1 MEIVMSKNKTE
12 NYLLLNQIIKDTYR
26 DFSSFFKIDL
36 ARFSYGLSLS
46 DYQQEAL
53 KYAIASLEMFYEGD
67 GSERLIYKYNDFKKM
82 GYSVPPLK
90 FINRASFWMATGSG
104 KTIVMIKLIEIL
116 HLLQGSGKIG
126 KKPIMLLVPNDKI
139 LSQFKQ
145 RIQDYNQFNPI
156 PIRVSEI
163 REYES
168 NVLDLYPNEINLF
181 LGRSDLLDVE
191 ENVGKKSDAK
201 RLNYKN
207 FLSPKGWYILLD
219 EAHRGDSK
227 DSLRKEYINHLA
239 RGLGSERIAYEGAEK
254 KRGFIFNFSATF
266 SDELDLQTCAFNYNL
281 EKFNEDGYGK
291 NIAILDEKLRFKED
305 ENDEEKINRVIESFI
320 IFGAIKKSK
329 KNLFEKFTSQSSKPL
344 LYHNPLMI
352 SVSDEVNTPK
362 AGIKLYFEALL
373 RVMGT
378 KIEGFEN
385 KKREILQKLKTQK
398 LYFSSQDLSKEFLK
412 ILEEITLD
420 EIRESVFHS
429 KEISTCEACRIKGNV
444 KELVFKSKNADKP
457 FLLLNIGDT
466 KKWEKDYITSLG
478 IELSEDLSQSFFGNI
493 NDEDSPINIMMGS
506 QVFKEGWDSNRVN
519 FINFINIGSSE
530 AKKYVLQTIGR
541 GVRIEPYKNMRKRL
555 MKSHLEYGEKERIRG
570 YESGL
575 ETLFVM
581 ATHHNAIKFIVENIQ
596 VLRTQTP
603 LKGIK
608 KSKTFSPLL
617 IPKYQEIEEK
627 RNYRIADEDFENL
640 KRYIKSFDEDVLIL
654 SEEIRS
660 IDMGYS
666 TIQKIIQEDESIQK
680 TGGKQDKSPKEML
693 QVMDAFFIC
702 KPKGLKE
709 FRELEGEICHFEKFT
724 STLDPRTI
732 EGINKGIEK
741 LLKSDDK
748 EALVRE
754 EKEKFAKGVIDIDTY
769 TQNIQK
775 IENEKISG
783 YTFKID
789 GYGYTFSKELKEH
802 YYLPIIIADS
812 PQNNEISYVIRH
824 WSEKE
829 FLEDLKTYLDKN
841 NHALQ
846 NYNWSF
852 SRIVENIDEIFIP
865 YLDSTTQTERMFF
878 PDFIFWLQD
887 KESGRYKIVFVDPK
901 GLEYEAGARD
911 KAIGFEEIFRKKSFE
926 YGGHKVEVGLVFYNK
941 GNKNRPKLEEYI
953 KGSISEI
960 FG

>member
-1 MEIVMSKNKTE
+1 MIMSQKNIE
-12 NYLLLNQIIKDTYR
+12 NRLLLNGIIKENFR
-26 DFSSFFKIDL
+26 DFSSFSGID
-36 ARFSYGLSLS
+36 FSSFSFGLNLT

-53 KYAIASLEMFYEGD
+53 KYAIASLKLYYENT
-67 GSERLIYKYNDFKKM
+67 GSEKLIYKYNQNLSSKNWLRE
-82 GYSVPPLK
+82 YQ
-90 FINRASFWMATGSG
+90 INRASFWMATGSG

-116 HLLQGSGKIG
+116 HLLQESRKIG

-139 LSQFKQ
+139 LNQFKQ
-145 RIQDYNQFNPI
+145 RIQDYNQFNST
-156 PIRVSEI
+156 PIRVFEL

-207 FLSPKGWYILLD
+207 FLSSNGWYILLD

-227 DSLRKEYINHLA
+227 DSIRKEYINQLA
-239 RGLGSERIAYEGAEK
+239 RGLRSERIEYDEVEK

-281 EKFNEDGYGK
+281 EKFNNDGYGK
-291 NIAILDEKLRFKED
+291 NIAILDEKLRFKEN

-320 IFGAIKKSK
+320 IFGTIKKSK
-329 KNLFEKFTSQSSKPL
+329 KILFEKYSFQSSKPL

-378 KIEGFEN
+378 KVENFESI
-385 KKREILQKLKTQK
+385 KSQMLEKLKSQK

-429 KEISTCEACRIKGNV
+429 KEISTCEAYRIKGNA

-466 KKWEKDYITSLG
+466 KKWEKDYIASLG

-493 NDEDSPINIMMGS
+493 NDENSPINIMMGS

-519 FINFINIGSSE
+519 FINFINIGSAE

-555 MKSHLEYGEKERIRG
+555 TKSNLEYGEKEKIKG
-570 YESGL
+570 WESGL

-581 ATHHNAIKFIVENIQ
+581 ATHHGAIKAIVERIQ
-596 VLRTQTP
+596 DLRTQTP
-603 LKGIK
+603 LKGIQ

-617 IPKYQEIEEK
+617 VPKYQEVDGNRSYKISAK
-627 RNYRIADEDFENL
+627 DFEEL
-640 KRYIKSFDEDVLIL
+640 KGFLQSFDEDVLLL
-654 SEEIRS
+654 SEEVKS
-660 IDMGYS
+660 VDMGYS
-666 TIQKIIQEDESIQK
+666 TIQKVLQEDESIQK
-680 TGGKQDKSPKEML
+680 TGAKQNKNPKEML
-693 QVMDAFFIC
+693 QIIDTFFIC
-702 KPKGLKE
+702 KQKNLKE
-709 FRELEGEICHFEKFT
+709 FRELEDEICHFEKFT

-732 EGINKGIEK
+732 EAINKGIEK
-741 LLKSDDK
+741 LLKSGDK
-748 EALVRE
+748 EALIRE
-754 EKEKFAKGVIDIDTY
+754 EKEKLAKGVIDIDVY

-775 IENEKISG
+775 IESEKISG
-783 YTFKID
+783 DDFKID
-789 GYGYTFSKELKEH
+789 EYGYTFSKELKEH

-812 PQNNEISYVIRH
+812 LQDNEISYVIRH

-829 FLEDLKTYLDKN
+829 FLEDLKNYLRDE
-841 NHALQ
+841 NHALKK
-846 NYNWSF
+846 YNWSF
-852 SRIVENIDEIFIP
+852 SRVVENIDEIYIP
-865 YLDSTTQTERMFF
+865 YLDNKTQTERMFF
-878 PDFIFWLQD
+878 PDFIFWLQE
-887 KESGRYKIVFVDPK
+887 KESKKYKIIFVDPK
-901 GLEYEAGARD
+901 GLEHESGARD
-911 KAIGFEEIFRKKSFE
+911 KAMGFQDIFKDKKFE
-926 YGGHKVEVGLVFYNK
+926 YMGSEVEVELVFYNK
-941 GNKNRPKLEEYI
+941 GDKNKPNLEEYI
-953 KGSISEI
+953 KGNISEI

>member
-1 MEIVMSKNKTE
+1 MSQKSIE
-12 NYLLLNQIIKDTYR
+12 NRLLLNSIIKENFR
-26 DFSSFFKIDL
+26 DFSSFSGID
-36 ARFSYGLSLS
+36 FSSFSFGLNLT

-53 KYAIASLEMFYEGD
+53 KYAIASLKLYYENT
-67 GSERLIYKYNDFKKM
+67 GSEKLIYKYNQNLSSKNWLRE
-82 GYSVPPLK
+82 YQ
-90 FINRASFWMATGSG
+90 INRASFWMATGSG

-116 HLLQGSGKIG
+116 HLLQESGKIE

-145 RIQDYNQFNPI
+145 RIQDYNQYHSTTMGI
-156 PIRVSEI
+156 SEP

-168 NVLDLYPNEINLF
+168 NILDLYPNEINVF

-207 FLSPKGWYILLD
+207 FLSPNGWYILLD

-227 DSLRKEYINHLA
+227 DSVRKEYINQLA
-239 RGLGSERIAYEGAEK
+239 RGLGSERIECEDDEK

-329 KNLFEKFTSQSSKPL
+329 KILFEKYTLQSSKSL

-385 KKREILQKLKTQK
+385 IKRETLQKLKAQK

-420 EIRESVFHS
+420 EIREGVFHS
-429 KEISTCEACRIKGNV
+429 KEISTCEAYRIKGNA

-466 KKWEKDYITSLG
+466 KKWEKDYIASLG

-493 NDEDSPINIMMGS
+493 NDENSPINIMMGS

-519 FINFINIGSSE
+519 FINFINIGSAE

-555 MKSHLEYGEKERIRG
+555 TKSNLEYGEKEKIKG
-570 YESGL
+570 WESGL

-581 ATHHNAIKFIVENIQ
+581 ATHHGAIKAIVERIQ
-596 VLRTQTP
+596 DLRTQTP
-603 LKGIK
+603 LKGIQ

-617 IPKYQEIEEK
+617 VPKYQEVDGNRSYKISAK
-627 RNYRIADEDFENL
+627 DFEEL
-640 KRYIKSFDEDVLIL
+640 KGFLQSFDEDVLLL
-654 SEEIRS
+654 SEEVKS
-660 IDMGYS
+660 VDMGYS
-666 TIQKIIQEDESIQK
+666 TIQKVLQEDESIQK
-680 TGGKQDKSPKEML
+680 TGGKQDKSAEEL
-693 QVMDAFFIC
+693 FRAIDTFFVC
-702 KPKGLKE
+702 KQKDLKE
-709 FRELEGEICHFEKFT
+709 FRELEDEICHFEKFT

-741 LLKSDDK
+741 LLRSGNKDVLI
-748 EALVRE
+748 EQ
-754 EKEKFAKGVIDIDTY
+754 EKEKLKNNVIDIDTY
-769 TQNIQK
+769 TQNIRE
-775 IENEKISG
+775 IENENFDDK
-783 YTFKID
+783 FKNEE
-789 GYGYTFSKELKEH
+789 YGYTFSKELKEH

-829 FLEDLKTYLDKN
+829 FLEDLKNYLRDD
-841 NHALQ
+841 NHALKK
-846 NYNWSF
+846 YNWSF
-852 SRIVENIDEIFIP
+852 SRIVENVDEIFIP

-887 KESGRYKIVFVDPK
+887 KESRRYKILFVDPK
-901 GLEYEAGARD
+901 GLEHESGARD
-911 KAIGFEEIFRKKSFE
+911 KAMGFEEIFRRREFE
-926 YGGHKVEVGLVFYNK
+926 YRGQKVGVELVFYNK
-941 GNKNRPKLEEYI
+941 GSKDKPKLEEYI
-953 KGSISEI
+953 KGSMREI

>member
-1 MEIVMSKNKTE
+1 MTMAKNIH
-12 NYLLLNQIIKDTYR
+12 NYLLLNCIIKESFR
-26 DFSSFFKIDL
+26 EFPSFSEIDFLS
-36 ARFSYGLSLS
+36 FSYGLNLT

-53 KYAIASLEMFYEGD
+53 KYAIASLKLYYENNGN
-67 GSERLIYKYNDFKKM
+67 EKLIHKYNQYLSSKNGLKKDQ
-82 GYSVPPLK
+82 V
-90 FINRASFWMATGSG
+90 NRASFWMATGSG

-116 HLLQGSGKIG
+116 YLLQKSGKIE

-139 LSQFKQ
+139 LNQFKQ
-145 RIQDYNQFNPI
+145 RIQDYNQFNPT
-156 PIRVSEI
+156 PIRVFEL

-168 NVLDLYPNEINLF
+168 NVLEFCDDMNIF
-181 LGRSDLLDVE
+181 IGRSDLLDVE

-207 FLSPKGWYILLD
+207 LLSKCGWYILLD

-227 DSLRKEYINHLA
+227 DSARKEYINQLA
-239 RGLGSERIAYEGAEK
+239 RGMESERIEYEGEEK

-281 EKFNEDGYGK
+281 EKFNIDGYGK

-305 ENDEEKINRVIESFI
+305 EEDEEKINRVIESFI

-329 KNLFEKFTSQSSKPL
+329 KILFEKYTSQSSKPL

-362 AGIKLYFEALL
+362 AGIKLYFDAIL
-373 RVMGT
+373 RVMGSR
-378 KIEGFEN
+378 IENFEII
-385 KKREILQKLKTQK
+385 KKQIFEKLGSQK
-398 LYFSSQDLSKEFLK
+398 LYFSSIGLSLEFLE
-412 ILEEITLD
+412 ILRKITLD
-420 EIRESVFHS
+420 EVRESVFHS
-429 KEISTCEACRIKGNV
+429 KEVSTCEACRIKGNA

-478 IELSEDLSQSFFGNI
+478 IELIEDLSQSFFGNI

-519 FINFINIGSSE
+519 FINFINIGSVE

-541 GVRIEPYKNMRKRL
+541 GVRIEPFKNIRKRL
-555 MKSHLEYGEKERIRG
+555 KASEIEYEIKERVSG

-581 ATHHNAIKFIVENIQ
+581 ATHSNAIKLIVEKIQ
-596 VLRTQTP
+596 DLRTQAP
-603 LKGIK
+603 LKGIQK
-608 KSKTFSPLL
+608 TKTFSPLL
-617 IPKYQEIEEK
+617 VPKYQEIERK
-627 RNYRIADEDFENL
+627 KLYKIAEEDFKNL
-640 KRYIKSFDEDVLIL
+640 KEYIKSFDEDVLL
-654 SEEIRS
+654 LNEEIGS
-660 IDMGYS
+660 ADMGYS

-693 QVMDAFFIC
+693 QVIDIFFVC
-702 KPKGLKE
+702 KQKGLKE
-709 FRELEGEICHFEKFT
+709 FRELEEEICHFERFA

-741 LLKSDDK
+741 LLKSGNK
-748 EALVRE
+748 EILIE
-754 EKEKFAKGVIDIDTY
+754 QEKEKLKNNVIDIDTY
-769 TQNIQK
+769 TQNIRE
-775 IENEKISG
+775 IENENFDDK
-783 YTFKID
+783 FKNEE
-789 GYGYTFSKELKEH
+789 YRYTFSKELKEH

-824 WSEKE
+824 ESEKR
-829 FLEDLKTYLDKN
+829 FLEDLKNYLRDD
-841 NHALQ
+841 NHALKK
-846 NYNWSF
+846 YNWSF
-852 SRIVENIDEIFIP
+852 SRIVENIDEIYIP

-887 KESGRYKIVFVDPK
+887 KENKRYKIIFVDPK
-901 GLEYEAGARD
+901 GLEHEAGARD
-911 KAIGFEEIFRKKSFE
+911 KAMGFQDIFKDKNFE
-926 YGGHKVEVGLVFYNK
+926 YAGQRVSVELVFYNK
-941 GNKNRPKLEEYI
+941 GNKNKPKLEEYI
-953 KGSISEI
+953 KGSVSEI

>member
-1 MEIVMSKNKTE
+1 MIMSQKNIE
-12 NYLLLNQIIKDTYR
+12 NRLLLNGIIKENFR
-26 DFSSFFKIDL
+26 DFSSFSGID
-36 ARFSYGLSLS
+36 FSSFSFGLNLT

-53 KYAIASLEMFYEGD
+53 KYAIASLKLYYKNIGNEK
-67 GSERLIYKYNDFKKM
+67 LIYKYNRDLPSENWL
-82 GYSVPPLK
+82 GEHQ
-90 FINRASFWMATGSG
+90 INRASFWMATGSG

-116 HLLQGSGKIG
+116 HLLQESRKIG

-139 LSQFKQ
+139 LNQFKQ
-145 RIQDYNQFNPI
+145 RIQDYNQFNST
-156 PIRVSEI
+156 PIRVFEL

-207 FLSPKGWYILLD
+207 FLSSNGWYILLD

-227 DSLRKEYINHLA
+227 DSIRKEYINQLA
-239 RGLGSERIAYEGAEK
+239 RGLRSERIEYDEVEK

-281 EKFNEDGYGK
+281 EKFNNDGYGK
-291 NIAILDEKLRFKED
+291 NIAILDEKLRFKEN

-320 IFGAIKKSK
+320 IFGTIKKSK
-329 KNLFEKFTSQSSKPL
+329 KILFEKYSFQSSKPL

-378 KIEGFEN
+378 KVENFESI
-385 KKREILQKLKTQK
+385 KSQMLEKLKSQK
-398 LYFSSQDLSKEFLK
+398 TYFSSENLSSEFLE
-412 ILEEITLD
+412 ILRQITLD

-429 KEISTCEACRIKGNV
+429 REISTCEACRIKGNA

-466 KKWEKDYITSLG
+466 KKWEKDYIASLG

-493 NDEDSPINIMMGS
+493 NDENSPINIMMGS

-519 FINFINIGSSE
+519 FINFINIGSAE

-555 MKSHLEYGEKERIRG
+555 TKSNLEYGEKEKIKG
-570 YESGL
+570 WESGL

-581 ATHHNAIKFIVENIQ
+581 ATHHGAIKAIVERIQ
-596 VLRTQTP
+596 DLRTQTP
-603 LKGIK
+603 LKGIQ

-617 IPKYQEIEEK
+617 VPKYQEVDGNRSYKISAK
-627 RNYRIADEDFENL
+627 DFEEL
-640 KRYIKSFDEDVLIL
+640 KGFLQSFDEDVLLL
-654 SEEIRS
+654 SEEVKS
-660 IDMGYS
+660 VDMGYS
-666 TIQKIIQEDESIQK
+666 TIQKVLQEDESIQK
-680 TGGKQDKSPKEML
+680 TGGKQDKSAEEL
-693 QVMDAFFIC
+693 FRAIDTFFVC
-702 KPKGLKE
+702 KQKDLKE
-709 FRELEGEICHFEKFT
+709 FRELEDEICHFEKFT

-741 LLKSDDK
+741 LLRSGNKDVLI
-748 EALVRE
+748 EQ
-754 EKEKFAKGVIDIDTY
+754 EKEKLKNNVIDIDTY
-769 TQNIQK
+769 TQNIRE
-775 IENEKISG
+775 IENENFDDK
-783 YTFKID
+783 FKNEE
-789 GYGYTFSKELKEH
+789 YGYTFSKELKEH

-829 FLEDLKTYLDKN
+829 FLEDLKNYLRDD
-841 NHALQ
+841 NHALKK
-846 NYNWSF
+846 YNWSF
-852 SRIVENIDEIFIP
+852 SRIVENVDEIFIP

-887 KESGRYKIVFVDPK
+887 KESRRYKILFVDPK
-901 GLEYEAGARD
+901 GLEHESGARD
-911 KAIGFEEIFRKKSFE
+911 KAMGFEEIFRRREFE
-926 YGGHKVEVGLVFYNK
+926 YRGQKVGVELVFYNK
-941 GNKNRPKLEEYI
+941 GSKDKPKLEEYI
-953 KGSISEI
+953 KGSMREI

>member
-1 MEIVMSKNKTE
+1 MIMSQKNIE
-12 NYLLLNQIIKDTYR
+12 NRLLLNGIIKENFR
-26 DFSSFFKIDL
+26 DFSSFSGID
-36 ARFSYGLSLS
+36 FSSFSFGLNLT

-53 KYAIASLEMFYEGD
+53 KYAIASLKLYYENTGN
-67 GSERLIYKYNDFKKM
+67 EKLIYKYNRDLPSENWL
-82 GYSVPPLK
+82 GEHQ
-90 FINRASFWMATGSG
+90 INRASFWMATGSG

-116 HLLQGSGKIG
+116 HLLQESRKIG

-139 LSQFKQ
+139 LNQFKQ
-145 RIQDYNQFNPI
+145 RIQDYNQFNST
-156 PIRVSEI
+156 PIRVFEL

-207 FLSPKGWYILLD
+207 FLSSNGWYILLD

-227 DSLRKEYINHLA
+227 DSIRKEYINQLA
-239 RGLGSERIAYEGAEK
+239 RGLRSERIEYDEVEK

-281 EKFNEDGYGK
+281 EKFNNDGYGK
-291 NIAILDEKLRFKED
+291 NIAILDEKLRFKEN

-320 IFGAIKKSK
+320 IFGTIKKSK
-329 KNLFEKFTSQSSKPL
+329 KILFEKYSFQSSKPL

-378 KIEGFEN
+378 KVENFESI
-385 KKREILQKLKTQK
+385 KSQMLEKLKSQK
-398 LYFSSQDLSKEFLK
+398 TYFSSENLSSEFLE
-412 ILEEITLD
+412 ILRQITLD

-429 KEISTCEACRIKGNV
+429 REISTCEACRIKGNA

-466 KKWEKDYITSLG
+466 KKWEKDYIASLG

-493 NDEDSPINIMMGS
+493 NDENSPINIMMGS

-519 FINFINIGSSE
+519 FINFINIGSAE

-555 MKSHLEYGEKERIRG
+555 TKSNLEYGEKEKIKG
-570 YESGL
+570 WESGL

-581 ATHHNAIKFIVENIQ
+581 ATHHGAIKAIVERIQ
-596 VLRTQTP
+596 DLRTQTP
-603 LKGIK
+603 LKGIQ

-617 IPKYQEIEEK
+617 VPKYQEVDGNRSYKISAK
-627 RNYRIADEDFENL
+627 DFEEL
-640 KRYIKSFDEDVLIL
+640 KGFLQSFDEDVLLL
-654 SEEIRS
+654 SEEVKS
-660 IDMGYS
+660 VDMGYS
-666 TIQKIIQEDESIQK
+666 TIQKVLQEDESIQK
-680 TGGKQDKSPKEML
+680 TGGKQDKSAEEL
-693 QVMDAFFIC
+693 FRAIDTFFVC
-702 KPKGLKE
+702 KQKDLKE
-709 FRELEGEICHFEKFT
+709 FRELEDEICHFEKFT

-741 LLKSDDK
+741 LLRSGNKDVLI
-748 EALVRE
+748 EQ
-754 EKEKFAKGVIDIDTY
+754 EKEKLKNNVIDIDTY
-769 TQNIQK
+769 TQNIRE
-775 IENEKISG
+775 IENENFDDK
-783 YTFKID
+783 FKNEE
-789 GYGYTFSKELKEH
+789 YGYTFSKELKEH

-829 FLEDLKTYLDKN
+829 FLEDLKNYLRDD
-841 NHALQ
+841 NHALKK
-846 NYNWSF
+846 YNWSF
-852 SRIVENIDEIFIP
+852 SRIVENVDEIFIP

-887 KESGRYKIVFVDPK
+887 KESRRYKILFVDPK
-901 GLEYEAGARD
+901 GLEHESGARD
-911 KAIGFEEIFRKKSFE
+911 KAMGFEEIFRRREFE
-926 YGGHKVEVGLVFYNK
+926 YRGQKVGVELVFYNK
-941 GNKNRPKLEEYI
+941 GSKDKPKLEEYI
-953 KGSISEI
+953 KGSMREI

>member
-1 MEIVMSKNKTE
+1 MIMSQKNIE
-12 NYLLLNQIIKDTYR
+12 NQLLLNCIIKESFGNFSSFSEI
-26 DFSSFFKIDL
+26 DFSSFSF
-36 ARFSYGLSLS
+36 GLNLT

-53 KYAIASLEMFYEGD
+53 KYAIASLKLYYENT
-67 GSERLIYKYNDFKKM
+67 GSEKLIYKYNQNLSSKNWLRE
-82 GYSVPPLK
+82 YQ
-90 FINRASFWMATGSG
+90 INRASFWMATGSG

-116 HLLQGSGKIG
+116 HLLQESGKIE

-139 LSQFKQ
+139 LNQFKQ
-145 RIQDYNQFNPI
+145 RIQDYNQYHSTTMRI
-156 PIRVSEI
+156 SEL

-168 NVLDLYPNEINLF
+168 NILDLYPNEINLF
-181 LGRSDLLDVE
+181 LGRSNLLDVE

-201 RLNYKN
+201 RLNYRN
-207 FLSPKGWYILLD
+207 FLHPNGWYILLD
-219 EAHRGDSK
+219 EAHRGDGYSIH
-227 DSLRKEYINHLA
+227 KEYINQLA
-239 RGLGSERIAYEGAEK
+239 RGLGSERIEYEDDEK

-266 SDELDLQTCAFNYNL
+266 SDKLDLQTCAFNYNL

-291 NIAILDEKLRFKED
+291 NIAILDEKLRFKEN
-305 ENDEEKINRVIESFI
+305 ENNEEKINRVIESFI

-329 KNLFEKFTSQSSKPL
+329 KILFEKYSFQSSKPL

-378 KIEGFEN
+378 KVENFESI
-385 KKREILQKLKTQK
+385 KSQMLQKLKSQK
-398 LYFSSQDLSKEFLK
+398 TYFSSENLSSEFLE
-412 ILEEITLD
+412 ILRQITLD

-429 KEISTCEACRIKGNV
+429 REISTCEACRIKGNA

-466 KKWEKDYITSLG
+466 KKWEKDYIASLG
-478 IELSEDLSQSFFGNI
+478 IELSEDLSQSFFENI
-493 NDEDSPINIMMGS
+493 NDKDSPINIMMGS

-519 FINFINIGSSE
+519 FINFINIGSAE

-555 MKSHLEYGEKERIRG
+555 TKSNLEYGEKEKIKG
-570 YESGL
+570 WESGL

-581 ATHHNAIKFIVENIQ
+581 ATHHGAIKAIVERIQ
-596 VLRTQTP
+596 DLRTQTP
-603 LKGIK
+603 LKGIQ

-617 IPKYQEIEEK
+617 VPKYQEVDGNRSYKISAK
-627 RNYRIADEDFENL
+627 DFEEL
-640 KRYIKSFDEDVLIL
+640 KGFLQSFDEDVLLL
-654 SEEIRS
+654 SEEVKS
-660 IDMGYS
+660 VDMGYS
-666 TIQKIIQEDESIQK
+666 TIQKVLQEDESIQK
-680 TGGKQDKSPKEML
+680 TGGKQDKSAEEL
-693 QVMDAFFIC
+693 FRAIDTFFVC
-702 KPKGLKE
+702 KQKDLKE
-709 FRELEGEICHFEKFT
+709 FRELEDEICHFEKFT

-741 LLKSDDK
+741 LLRSGNKDVLI
-748 EALVRE
+748 EQ
-754 EKEKFAKGVIDIDTY
+754 EKEKLKNNVIDIDTY
-769 TQNIQK
+769 TQNIRE
-775 IENEKISG
+775 IENENFDDK
-783 YTFKID
+783 FKNEE
-789 GYGYTFSKELKEH
+789 YGYTFSKELKEH

-829 FLEDLKTYLDKN
+829 FLEDLKNYLRDD
-841 NHALQ
+841 NHALKK
-846 NYNWSF
+846 YNWSF
-852 SRIVENIDEIFIP
+852 SRIVENVDEIFIP

-887 KESGRYKIVFVDPK
+887 KESRRYKILFVDPK
-901 GLEYEAGARD
+901 GLEHESGARD
-911 KAIGFEEIFRKKSFE
+911 KAMGFEEIFRRREFE
-926 YGGHKVEVGLVFYNK
+926 YRGQKVGVELVFYNK
-941 GNKNRPKLEEYI
+941 GSKDKPKLEEYI
-953 KGSISEI
+953 KGSMREI

>member
-1 MEIVMSKNKTE
+1 MIMSQKNIE
-12 NYLLLNQIIKDTYR
+12 NRLLLNSIIKENFR
-26 DFSSFFKIDL
+26 DFSSFSGID
-36 ARFSYGLSLS
+36 FSSFSFGLNLT

-53 KYAIASLEMFYEGD
+53 KYAIASLKLYYENT
-67 GSERLIYKYNDFKKM
+67 GSEKLIYKYNQNLSSKNWLRE
-82 GYSVPPLK
+82 YQ
-90 FINRASFWMATGSG
+90 INRASFWMATGSG

-116 HLLQGSGKIG
+116 HLLQESGKIE

-145 RIQDYNQFNPI
+145 RIQDYNQYHSTTMRI
-156 PIRVSEI
+156 SEP

-168 NVLDLYPNEINLF
+168 NILDLYPNEINVF

-207 FLSPKGWYILLD
+207 FLSPNGWYILLD

-227 DSLRKEYINHLA
+227 DSVRKEYINQLA
-239 RGLGSERIAYEGAEK
+239 RGLGSERIECEDDEK

-329 KNLFEKFTSQSSKPL
+329 KILFEKYTLQSSKSL

-385 KKREILQKLKTQK
+385 IKRETLQKLKAQK

-420 EIRESVFHS
+420 EIREGVFHS
-429 KEISTCEACRIKGNV
+429 KEISTCEAYRIKGNA

-466 KKWEKDYITSLG
+466 KKWEKDYIASLG

-493 NDEDSPINIMMGS
+493 NDENSPINIMMGS

-519 FINFINIGSSE
+519 FINFINIGSAE

-555 MKSHLEYGEKERIRG
+555 TKSNLEYGEKEKIKG
-570 YESGL
+570 WESGL

-581 ATHHNAIKFIVENIQ
+581 ATHHGAIKAIVERIQ
-596 VLRTQTP
+596 DLRTQTP
-603 LKGIK
+603 LKGIQ

-617 IPKYQEIEEK
+617 VPKYQEVDGNRSYKISAK
-627 RNYRIADEDFENL
+627 DFEEL
-640 KRYIKSFDEDVLIL
+640 KGFLQSFDEDVLLL
-654 SEEIRS
+654 SEEVKS
-660 IDMGYS
+660 VDMGYS
-666 TIQKIIQEDESIQK
+666 TIQKVLQEDESIQK
-680 TGGKQDKSPKEML
+680 TGGKQDKSAEEL
-693 QVMDAFFIC
+693 FRAIDTFFVC
-702 KPKGLKE
+702 KQKDLKE
-709 FRELEGEICHFEKFT
+709 FRELEDEICHFEKFT

-741 LLKSDDK
+741 LLRSGNKDVLI
-748 EALVRE
+748 EQ
-754 EKEKFAKGVIDIDTY
+754 EKEKLKNNVIDIDTY
-769 TQNIQK
+769 TQNIRE
-775 IENEKISG
+775 IENENFDDK
-783 YTFKID
+783 FKNEE
-789 GYGYTFSKELKEH
+789 YGYTFSKELKEH

-829 FLEDLKTYLDKN
+829 FLEDLKNYLRDD
-841 NHALQ
+841 NHALKK
-846 NYNWSF
+846 YNWSF
-852 SRIVENIDEIFIP
+852 SRIVENVDEIFIP

-887 KESGRYKIVFVDPK
+887 KESRRYKILFVDPK
-901 GLEYEAGARD
+901 GLEHESGARD
-911 KAIGFEEIFRKKSFE
+911 KAMGFEEIFRRREFE
-926 YGGHKVEVGLVFYNK
+926 YRGQKVGVELVFYNK
-941 GNKNRPKLEEYI
+941 GSKDKPKLEEYI
-953 KGSISEI
+953 KGSMREI

>member
-1 MEIVMSKNKTE
+1 MSQKSIE
-12 NYLLLNQIIKDTYR
+12 NRLLLNSIIKENFR
-26 DFSSFFKIDL
+26 DFSSFSGID
-36 ARFSYGLSLS
+36 FSSFSFGLNLT

-53 KYAIASLEMFYEGD
+53 KYAIASLKLYYENT
-67 GSERLIYKYNDFKKM
+67 GSEKLIYKYNQNLSSKNWLRE
-82 GYSVPPLK
+82 YQ
-90 FINRASFWMATGSG
+90 INRASFWMATGSG

-116 HLLQGSGKIG
+116 HLLQESGKIE

-145 RIQDYNQFNPI
+145 RIQDYNQYHSTTMRI
-156 PIRVSEI
+156 SEP

-168 NVLDLYPNEINLF
+168 NILDLYPNEINVF

-207 FLSPKGWYILLD
+207 FLSPNGWYILLD

-227 DSLRKEYINHLA
+227 DSVRKEYINQLA
-239 RGLGSERIAYEGAEK
+239 RGLGSERIECEDDEK

-329 KNLFEKFTSQSSKPL
+329 KILFEKYTLQSSKSL

-385 KKREILQKLKTQK
+385 IKRETLQKLKAQK

-420 EIRESVFHS
+420 EIREGVFHS
-429 KEISTCEACRIKGNV
+429 KEISTCEAYRIKGNA

-466 KKWEKDYITSLG
+466 KKWEKDYIASLG

-493 NDEDSPINIMMGS
+493 NDENSPINIMMGS

-519 FINFINIGSSE
+519 FINFINIGSAE

-555 MKSHLEYGEKERIRG
+555 TKSNLEYGEKEKIKG
-570 YESGL
+570 WESGL

-581 ATHHNAIKFIVENIQ
+581 ATHHGAIKAIVERIQ
-596 VLRTQTP
+596 DLRTQTP
-603 LKGIK
+603 LKGIQ

-617 IPKYQEIEEK
+617 VPKYQEVDGNRSYKISAK
-627 RNYRIADEDFENL
+627 DFEEL
-640 KRYIKSFDEDVLIL
+640 KGFLQSFDEDVLLL
-654 SEEIRS
+654 SEEVKS
-660 IDMGYS
+660 VDMGYS
-666 TIQKIIQEDESIQK
+666 TIQKVLQEDESIQK
-680 TGGKQDKSPKEML
+680 TGGKQDKSAEEL
-693 QVMDAFFIC
+693 FRAIDTFFVC
-702 KPKGLKE
+702 KQKDLKE
-709 FRELEGEICHFEKFT
+709 FRELEDEICHFEKFT

-741 LLKSDDK
+741 LLRSGNKDVLI
-748 EALVRE
+748 EQ
-754 EKEKFAKGVIDIDTY
+754 EKEKLKNNVIDIDTY
-769 TQNIQK
+769 TQNIRE
-775 IENEKISG
+775 IENENFDDK
-783 YTFKID
+783 FKNEE
-789 GYGYTFSKELKEH
+789 YGYTFSKELKEH

-829 FLEDLKTYLDKN
+829 FLEDLKNYLRDD
-841 NHALQ
+841 NHALKK
-846 NYNWSF
+846 YNWSF
-852 SRIVENIDEIFIP
+852 SRIVENVDEIFIP

-887 KESGRYKIVFVDPK
+887 KESRRYKILFVDPK
-901 GLEYEAGARD
+901 GLEHESGARD
-911 KAIGFEEIFRKKSFE
+911 KAMGFEEIFRRREFE
-926 YGGHKVEVGLVFYNK
+926 YRGQKVGVELVFYNK
-941 GNKNRPKLEEYI
+941 GSKDKPKLEEYI
-953 KGSISEI
+953 KGSMREI

>member
-1 MEIVMSKNKTE
+1 MIMSQKNIE
-12 NYLLLNQIIKDTYR
+12 NRLLLNGIIKENFR
-26 DFSSFFKIDL
+26 DFSSFSGID
-36 ARFSYGLSLS
+36 FSSFSFGLNLT

-53 KYAIASLEMFYEGD
+53 KYAIASLKLYYENT
-67 GSERLIYKYNDFKKM
+67 GSEKLIYKYNQNLSSKNWLRE
-82 GYSVPPLK
+82 YQ
-90 FINRASFWMATGSG
+90 INRASFWMATGSG

-116 HLLQGSGKIG
+116 HLLQESRKIG

-139 LSQFKQ
+139 LNQFKQ
-145 RIQDYNQFNPI
+145 RIQDYNQFNST
-156 PIRVSEI
+156 PIRVFEL

-207 FLSPKGWYILLD
+207 FLSSNGWYILLD

-227 DSLRKEYINHLA
+227 DSIRKEYINQLA
-239 RGLGSERIAYEGAEK
+239 RGLRSERIEYDEVEK

-281 EKFNEDGYGK
+281 EKFNNDGYGK
-291 NIAILDEKLRFKED
+291 NIAILDEKLRFKEN

-320 IFGAIKKSK
+320 IFGTIKKSK
-329 KNLFEKFTSQSSKPL
+329 KILFEKYSFQSSKPL

-378 KIEGFEN
+378 KVENFESI
-385 KKREILQKLKTQK
+385 KSQMLEKLKSQK
-398 LYFSSQDLSKEFLK
+398 TYFSSENLSSEFLE
-412 ILEEITLD
+412 ILRQITLD

-429 KEISTCEACRIKGNV
+429 REISTCEACRIKGNA

-466 KKWEKDYITSLG
+466 KKWEKDYIASLG
-478 IELSEDLSQSFFGNI
+478 IELSEDLSQSFFENI
-493 NDEDSPINIMMGS
+493 NDKDSPINIMMGS

-519 FINFINIGSSE
+519 FINFINIGSAE

-555 MKSHLEYGEKERIRG
+555 TKSNLEYGEKEKIKG
-570 YESGL
+570 WESGL

-581 ATHHNAIKFIVENIQ
+581 ATHHGAIKAIVERIQ
-596 VLRTQTP
+596 DLRTQTP
-603 LKGIK
+603 LKGIQ

-617 IPKYQEIEEK
+617 VPKYQEVDGNRSYKISAK
-627 RNYRIADEDFENL
+627 DFEEL
-640 KRYIKSFDEDVLIL
+640 KGFLQSFDEDVLLL
-654 SEEIRS
+654 SEEVKS
-660 IDMGYS
+660 VDMGYS
-666 TIQKIIQEDESIQK
+666 TIQKVLQEDESIQK
-680 TGGKQDKSPKEML
+680 TGGKQDKSAEEL
-693 QVMDAFFIC
+693 FRAIDTFFVC
-702 KPKGLKE
+702 KQKDLKE
-709 FRELEGEICHFEKFT
+709 FRELEDEICHFEKFT

-741 LLKSDDK
+741 LLRSGNKDVLI
-748 EALVRE
+748 EQ
-754 EKEKFAKGVIDIDTY
+754 EKEKLKNNVIDIDTY
-769 TQNIQK
+769 TQNIRE
-775 IENEKISG
+775 IENENFDDK
-783 YTFKID
+783 FKNEE
-789 GYGYTFSKELKEH
+789 YGYTFSKELKEH

-829 FLEDLKTYLDKN
+829 FLEDLKNYLRDD
-841 NHALQ
+841 NHALKK
-846 NYNWSF
+846 YNWSF
-852 SRIVENIDEIFIP
+852 SRIVENVDEIFIP

-887 KESGRYKIVFVDPK
+887 KESRRYKILFVDPK
-901 GLEYEAGARD
+901 GLEHESGARD
-911 KAIGFEEIFRKKSFE
+911 KAMGFEEIFRRREFE
-926 YGGHKVEVGLVFYNK
+926 YRGQKVGVELVFYNK
-941 GNKNRPKLEEYI
+941 GSKDKPKLEEYI
-953 KGSISEI
+953 KGSMREI

>member
-1 MEIVMSKNKTE
+1 MIMSQKNIE
-12 NYLLLNQIIKDTYR
+12 NRLLLNGIIKENFR
-26 DFSSFFKIDL
+26 DFSSFSGID
-36 ARFSYGLSLS
+36 FSSFSFGLNLT

-53 KYAIASLEMFYEGD
+53 KYAIASLKLYYKNIGNEK
-67 GSERLIYKYNDFKKM
+67 LIYKYNRDLPSENWL
-82 GYSVPPLK
+82 GEHQ
-90 FINRASFWMATGSG
+90 INRASFWMATGSG

-116 HLLQGSGKIG
+116 HLLQESGKIG

-139 LSQFKQ
+139 LNQFKQ
-145 RIQDYNQFNPI
+145 RIQDYNQYHSTTMRI
-156 PIRVSEI
+156 SEL

-168 NVLDLYPNEINLF
+168 NILDLYPNEINVF
-181 LGRSDLLDVE
+181 LGRSNLLDVE

-201 RLNYKN
+201 RLNYRN
-207 FLSPKGWYILLD
+207 FLHPNGWYILLD

-227 DSLRKEYINHLA
+227 DSIRKEYINQLA
-239 RGLGSERIAYEGAEK
+239 RGLRSERIEYDEVEK

-281 EKFNEDGYGK
+281 EKFNNDGYGK
-291 NIAILDEKLRFKED
+291 NIAILDEKLRFKEN

-320 IFGAIKKSK
+320 IFGTIKKSK
-329 KNLFEKFTSQSSKPL
+329 KILFEKYSFQSSKPL

-378 KIEGFEN
+378 KVENFESI
-385 KKREILQKLKTQK
+385 KSQMLEKLKSQK
-398 LYFSSQDLSKEFLK
+398 TYFSSENLSSEFLE
-412 ILEEITLD
+412 ILRQITLD

-429 KEISTCEACRIKGNV
+429 REISTCEACRIKGNA

-466 KKWEKDYITSLG
+466 KKWEKDYIASLG
-478 IELSEDLSQSFFGNI
+478 IELSEDLSQSFFENI
-493 NDEDSPINIMMGS
+493 NDKDSPINIMMGS

-519 FINFINIGSSE
+519 FINFINIGSAE

-555 MKSHLEYGEKERIRG
+555 AKSDLEYGEREKIKG
-570 YESGL
+570 WGSGL

-581 ATHHNAIKFIVENIQ
+581 ATHHGAIKAIVERIQ
-596 VLRTQTP
+596 DLRTQTP
-603 LKGIK
+603 LKGIQ

-617 IPKYQEIEEK
+617 VPKYQEVDGNRSYKISAK
-627 RNYRIADEDFENL
+627 DFEEL
-640 KRYIKSFDEDVLIL
+640 KGFLQSFDEDVLLL
-654 SEEIRS
+654 SEEVKS
-660 IDMGYS
+660 VDMGYS
-666 TIQKIIQEDESIQK
+666 TIQKVLQEDESIQK
-680 TGGKQDKSPKEML
+680 TGGKQDKSAEEL
-693 QVMDAFFIC
+693 FRAIDTFFVC
-702 KPKGLKE
+702 KQKDLKE
-709 FRELEGEICHFEKFT
+709 FRELEDEICHFEKFT

-741 LLKSDDK
+741 LLRSGNKDVLI
-748 EALVRE
+748 EQ
-754 EKEKFAKGVIDIDTY
+754 EKEKLKNNVIDIDTY
-769 TQNIQK
+769 TQNIRE
-775 IENEKISG
+775 IENENFDDK
-783 YTFKID
+783 FKNEE
-789 GYGYTFSKELKEH
+789 YGYTFSKELKEH

-829 FLEDLKTYLDKN
+829 FLEDLKNYLRDD
-841 NHALQ
+841 NHALKK
-846 NYNWSF
+846 YNWSF
-852 SRIVENIDEIFIP
+852 SRIVENVDEIFIP

-887 KESGRYKIVFVDPK
+887 KESRRYKILFVDPK
-901 GLEYEAGARD
+901 GLEHESGARD
-911 KAIGFEEIFRKKSFE
+911 KAMGFEEIFRRREFE
-926 YGGHKVEVGLVFYNK
+926 YRGQKVGVELVFYNK
-941 GNKNRPKLEEYI
+941 GSKDKPKLEEYI
-953 KGSISEI
+953 KGSMREI

>member
-1 MEIVMSKNKTE
+1 MIMSQKNIE
-12 NYLLLNQIIKDTYR
+12 NRLLLNGIIKENFR
-26 DFSSFFKIDL
+26 DFSSFSGID
-36 ARFSYGLSLS
+36 FSSFSFGLNLT

-53 KYAIASLEMFYEGD
+53 KYAIASLKLYYENT
-67 GSERLIYKYNDFKKM
+67 GSEKLIYKYNQNLSSKNWLRE
-82 GYSVPPLK
+82 YQ
-90 FINRASFWMATGSG
+90 INRASFWMATGSG

-116 HLLQGSGKIG
+116 HLLQESRKIG

-139 LSQFKQ
+139 LNQFKQ
-145 RIQDYNQFNPI
+145 RIQDYNQFNST
-156 PIRVSEI
+156 PIRVFEL

-207 FLSPKGWYILLD
+207 FLSSNGWYILLD

-227 DSLRKEYINHLA
+227 DSIRKEYINQLA
-239 RGLGSERIAYEGAEK
+239 RGLRSERIEYDEVEK

-281 EKFNEDGYGK
+281 EKFNNDGYGK
-291 NIAILDEKLRFKED
+291 NIAILDEKLRFKEN

-320 IFGAIKKSK
+320 IFGTIKKSK
-329 KNLFEKFTSQSSKPL
+329 KILFEKYSFQSSKPL

-378 KIEGFEN
+378 KVENFESI
-385 KKREILQKLKTQK
+385 KSQMLEKLKSQK
-398 LYFSSQDLSKEFLK
+398 TYFSSENLSSEFLE
-412 ILEEITLD
+412 ILRQITLD

-429 KEISTCEACRIKGNV
+429 REISTCEACRIKGNA

-466 KKWEKDYITSLG
+466 KKWEKDYIASLG
-478 IELSEDLSQSFFGNI
+478 IELSEDLSQSFFENI
-493 NDEDSPINIMMGS
+493 NDKDSPINIMMGS

-519 FINFINIGSSE
+519 FINFINIGSAE

-555 MKSHLEYGEKERIRG
+555 AKSDLEYGEREKIKG
-570 YESGL
+570 WGSGL

-581 ATHHNAIKFIVENIQ
+581 ATHHGAIKLIVEKIQ
-596 VLRTQTP
+596 DLRTQTP
-603 LKGIK
+603 LKGIQ

-617 IPKYQEIEEK
+617 VPKYQEVEGNRSYKISK
-627 RNYRIADEDFENL
+627 EDFEEL
-640 KRYIKSFDEDVLIL
+640 KGYLQSFDEDVLLLNEDIKNL
-654 SEEIRS
+654 
-660 IDMGYS
+660 DMGYS
-666 TIQKIIQEDESIQK
+666 TIQKVIQEDESIQK
-680 TGGKQDKSPKEML
+680 TGAKQNKSPKEML
-693 QVMDAFFIC
+693 QIIDTFFIC
-702 KPKGLKE
+702 KQKNLKE
-709 FRELEGEICHFEKFT
+709 FRELEDEICHFEKFT

-732 EGINKGIEK
+732 EAINKGIEK
-741 LLKSDDK
+741 LLKSGDK
-748 EALVRE
+748 EALIRE
-754 EKEKFAKGVIDIDTY
+754 EKEKLAKGVIDIDVY

-775 IENEKISG
+775 IESEKISG
-783 YTFKID
+783 DDFKID
-789 GYGYTFSKELKEH
+789 EYGYTFSKELKEH

-812 PQNNEISYVIRH
+812 LQDNEISYVIRH

-829 FLEDLKTYLDKN
+829 FLEDLKNYLRDE
-841 NHALQ
+841 NHALKK
-846 NYNWSF
+846 YNWSF
-852 SRIVENIDEIFIP
+852 SRVVENIDEIYIP
-865 YLDSTTQTERMFF
+865 YLDSKTQTERMFF
-878 PDFIFWLQD
+878 PDFIFWLQE
-887 KESGRYKIVFVDPK
+887 KESKKYKIIFVDPK
-901 GLEYEAGARD
+901 GLEHESGARD
-911 KAIGFEEIFRKKSFE
+911 KAMGFQDIFKDKKFE
-926 YGGHKVEVGLVFYNK
+926 YMGSEVEVELVFYNK
-941 GNKNRPKLEEYI
+941 GDKNKPNLEEYI
-953 KGSISEI
+953 KGNISEI

>member
-1 MEIVMSKNKTE
+1 MIMSQKNIE
-12 NYLLLNQIIKDTYR
+12 NRLLLNGIIKENFR
-26 DFSSFFKIDL
+26 DFSSFSGID
-36 ARFSYGLSLS
+36 FSSFSFGLNLT

-53 KYAIASLEMFYEGD
+53 KYAIASLKLYYKNIGNEK
-67 GSERLIYKYNDFKKM
+67 LIYKYNRDLPSENWL
-82 GYSVPPLK
+82 GEHQ
-90 FINRASFWMATGSG
+90 INRASFWMATGSG

-116 HLLQGSGKIG
+116 HLLQESGKIE

-139 LSQFKQ
+139 LNQFKQ
-145 RIQDYNQFNPI
+145 RIQDYNQFNST
-156 PIRVSEI
+156 PIRVFEL

-201 RLNYKN
+201 RLNYRN
-207 FLSPKGWYILLD
+207 FLHPNGWYILLD

-227 DSLRKEYINHLA
+227 YSIRKEYINQLA
-239 RGLGSERIAYEGAEK
+239 RGLGSERIECEDDEK

-281 EKFNEDGYGK
+281 EKFNNDGYGK
-291 NIAILDEKLRFKED
+291 NIAILDEKLRFKEN

-320 IFGAIKKSK
+320 IFGTIKKSK
-329 KNLFEKFTSQSSKPL
+329 KILFEKYSFQSSKPL

-385 KKREILQKLKTQK
+385 IKREILQKLKTQK

-429 KEISTCEACRIKGNV
+429 KEISACEACRIKDNT

-466 KKWEKDYITSLG
+466 KKWEKDYIASLG
-478 IELSEDLSQSFFGNI
+478 IELSEDLSQSFFENI
-493 NDEDSPINIMMGS
+493 NDKDSPINIMMGS

-519 FINFINIGSSE
+519 FINFINIGSAE

-541 GVRIEPYKNMRKRL
+541 GVRIEPYKNMKKRL
-555 MKSHLEYGEKERIRG
+555 AKSDLEYGEREKIKG
-570 YESGL
+570 WGSGL

-581 ATHHNAIKFIVENIQ
+581 ATHHGAIKLIVEKIQ
-596 VLRTQTP
+596 DLRTQTP
-603 LKGIK
+603 LKGIQ

-617 IPKYQEIEEK
+617 VPKYQEVEGNRSYKISK
-627 RNYRIADEDFENL
+627 EDFEEL
-640 KRYIKSFDEDVLIL
+640 KGYLQSFDEDVLLLNEDIKNL
-654 SEEIRS
+654 
-660 IDMGYS
+660 DMGYS
-666 TIQKIIQEDESIQK
+666 TIQKVIQEDESIQK
-680 TGGKQDKSPKEML
+680 TGAKQNKNPKEML
-693 QVMDAFFIC
+693 QIIDTFFIC
-702 KPKGLKE
+702 KQKNLKE
-709 FRELEGEICHFEKFT
+709 FRELEDEICHFEKFT

-732 EGINKGIEK
+732 EAINKGIEK
-741 LLKSDDK
+741 LLKSGDK
-748 EALVRE
+748 EALIRE
-754 EKEKFAKGVIDIDTY
+754 EKEKLAKGVIDIDVY

-775 IENEKISG
+775 IESEKISG
-783 YTFKID
+783 DDFKID
-789 GYGYTFSKELKEH
+789 EYGYTFSKELKEH

-812 PQNNEISYVIRH
+812 LQDNEISYVIRH

-829 FLEDLKTYLDKN
+829 FLEDLKNYLRDE
-841 NHALQ
+841 NHALKK
-846 NYNWSF
+846 YNWSF
-852 SRIVENIDEIFIP
+852 SRVVENIDEIYIP
-865 YLDSTTQTERMFF
+865 YLDNKTQTERMFF
-878 PDFIFWLQD
+878 PDFIFWLQE
-887 KESGRYKIVFVDPK
+887 KESKKYKIIFVDPK
-901 GLEYEAGARD
+901 GLEHESGARD
-911 KAIGFEEIFRKKSFE
+911 KAMGFQDIFKDKKFE
-926 YGGHKVEVGLVFYNK
+926 YMGSEVEVELVFYNK
-941 GNKNRPKLEEYI
+941 GDKNKPNLEEYI
-953 KGSISEI
+953 KGNISEI

>member
-1 MEIVMSKNKTE
+1 MIMSQKNIE
-12 NYLLLNQIIKDTYR
+12 NQLLLNCIIKESFGNFSSFSEI
-26 DFSSFFKIDL
+26 DFSSFSF
-36 ARFSYGLSLS
+36 GLNLT

-53 KYAIASLEMFYEGD
+53 KYAIASLKLYYENT
-67 GSERLIYKYNDFKKM
+67 GSEKLIYKYNQNLSSKNWLRE
-82 GYSVPPLK
+82 YQ
-90 FINRASFWMATGSG
+90 INRASFWMATGSG

-116 HLLQGSGKIG
+116 HLLQESGKIE

-139 LSQFKQ
+139 LNQFKQ
-145 RIQDYNQFNPI
+145 RIQDYNQYHSTTMRI
-156 PIRVSEI
+156 SEL

-168 NVLDLYPNEINLF
+168 NILDLYPNEINLF
-181 LGRSDLLDVE
+181 LGRSNLLDVE

-201 RLNYKN
+201 RLNYRN
-207 FLSPKGWYILLD
+207 FLHPNGWYILLD
-219 EAHRGDSK
+219 EAHRGDGYSIH
-227 DSLRKEYINHLA
+227 KEYINQLA
-239 RGLGSERIAYEGAEK
+239 RGLGSERIEYEDDEK

-266 SDELDLQTCAFNYNL
+266 SDKLDLQTCAFNYNL

-291 NIAILDEKLRFKED
+291 NIAILDEKLRFKEN
-305 ENDEEKINRVIESFI
+305 ENNEEKINRVIESFI

-329 KNLFEKFTSQSSKPL
+329 KILFEKYSFQSSKPL

-378 KIEGFEN
+378 KVENFESI
-385 KKREILQKLKTQK
+385 KSQMLEKLKSQK
-398 LYFSSQDLSKEFLK
+398 TYFSSENLSSEFLE
-412 ILEEITLD
+412 ILRQITLD

-429 KEISTCEACRIKGNV
+429 REISTCEACRIKGNA

-466 KKWEKDYITSLG
+466 KKWEKDYIASLG
-478 IELSEDLSQSFFGNI
+478 IELSEDLSQSFFENI
-493 NDEDSPINIMMGS
+493 NDKDSPINIMMGS

-519 FINFINIGSSE
+519 FINFINIGSAE

-555 MKSHLEYGEKERIRG
+555 TKSNLEYGEKEKIKG
-570 YESGL
+570 WESGL

-581 ATHHNAIKFIVENIQ
+581 ATHHGAIKAIVERIQ
-596 VLRTQTP
+596 DLRTQTP
-603 LKGIK
+603 LKGIQ

-617 IPKYQEIEEK
+617 VPKYQEVDGNRSYKISAK
-627 RNYRIADEDFENL
+627 DFEEL
-640 KRYIKSFDEDVLIL
+640 KGFLQSFDEDVLLL
-654 SEEIRS
+654 SEEVKS
-660 IDMGYS
+660 VDMGYS
-666 TIQKIIQEDESIQK
+666 TIQKVLQEDESIQK
-680 TGGKQDKSPKEML
+680 TGGKQDKSAEEL
-693 QVMDAFFIC
+693 FRAIDTFFVC
-702 KPKGLKE
+702 KQKDLKE
-709 FRELEGEICHFEKFT
+709 FRELEDEICHFEKFT

-741 LLKSDDK
+741 LLRSGNKDVLI
-748 EALVRE
+748 EQ
-754 EKEKFAKGVIDIDTY
+754 EKEKLKNNVIDIDTY
-769 TQNIQK
+769 TQNIRE
-775 IENEKISG
+775 IENENFDDK
-783 YTFKID
+783 FKNEE
-789 GYGYTFSKELKEH
+789 YGYTFSKELKEH

-829 FLEDLKTYLDKN
+829 FLEDLKNYLRDD
-841 NHALQ
+841 NHALKK
-846 NYNWSF
+846 YNWSF
-852 SRIVENIDEIFIP
+852 SRIVENVDEIFIP

-887 KESGRYKIVFVDPK
+887 KESRRYKILFVDPK
-901 GLEYEAGARD
+901 GLEHESGARD
-911 KAIGFEEIFRKKSFE
+911 KAMGFEEIFRRREFE
-926 YGGHKVEVGLVFYNK
+926 YRGQKVGVELVFYNK
-941 GNKNRPKLEEYI
+941 GSKDKPKLEEYI
-953 KGSISEI
+953 KGSMREI

>member
-1 MEIVMSKNKTE
+1 MIMSQKNIE
-12 NYLLLNQIIKDTYR
+12 NRLLLNGIIKENFR
-26 DFSSFFKIDL
+26 DFSSFSGID
-36 ARFSYGLSLS
+36 FSSFSFGLNLT

-53 KYAIASLEMFYEGD
+53 KYAIASLKLYYENT
-67 GSERLIYKYNDFKKM
+67 GSEKLIYKYNQNLSSKNWLRE
-82 GYSVPPLK
+82 YQ
-90 FINRASFWMATGSG
+90 INRASFWMATGSG

-116 HLLQGSGKIG
+116 HLLQESGKIG

-139 LSQFKQ
+139 LNQFKQ
-145 RIQDYNQFNPI
+145 RIQDYNQFNST
-156 PIRVSEI
+156 PIRVFEL

-207 FLSPKGWYILLD
+207 FLSSNGWYILLD

-227 DSLRKEYINHLA
+227 DSIRKEYINQLA
-239 RGLGSERIAYEGAEK
+239 RGLGSERIEYDEVEK

-281 EKFNEDGYGK
+281 EKFNNDGYGK
-291 NIAILDEKLRFKED
+291 NIAILDEKLQFKEN
-305 ENDEEKINRVIESFI
+305 ENNEEKINRVIESFI
-320 IFGAIKKSK
+320 IFGTIKKSK
-329 KNLFEKFTSQSSKPL
+329 KILFEKYTSQSSKPL

-378 KIEGFEN
+378 KVENFESI
-385 KKREILQKLKTQK
+385 KSQMLEKLKSQK

-420 EIRESVFHS
+420 EIREGVFHS
-429 KEISTCEACRIKGNV
+429 KEISTCEAYRIKGNA

-466 KKWEKDYITSLG
+466 KKWEKDYIASLG

-493 NDEDSPINIMMGS
+493 NDENSPINIMMGS

-519 FINFINIGSSE
+519 FINFINIGSAE

-555 MKSHLEYGEKERIRG
+555 MESDLEYGEKERIRG

-660 IDMGYS
+660 ADMGYS

-680 TGGKQDKSPKEML
+680 TGGKQDKNPKEML
-693 QVMDAFFIC
+693 QVMDAFFVC

-741 LLKSDDK
+741 LLRSGNKDVLIK
-748 EALVRE
+748 Q
-754 EKEKFAKGVIDIDTY
+754 EKEKLKNNVIDIDTY
-769 TQNIQK
+769 TQNIRE
-775 IENEKISG
+775 IENENFDDK
-783 YTFKID
+783 FKNEE
-789 GYGYTFSKELKEH
+789 YGYTFSKELKEH

-812 PQNNEISYVIRH
+812 PQSNEISYVIRH

-829 FLEDLKTYLDKN
+829 FLEDLKNYLRDD
-841 NHALQ
+841 NHALKK
-846 NYNWSF
+846 YNWSF
-852 SRIVENIDEIFIP
+852 SRIVENVDEIYIP
-865 YLDSTTQTERMFF
+865 YLDSKAQTERMFF

-887 KESGRYKIVFVDPK
+887 KESGRYKILFVDPK
-901 GLEYEAGARD
+901 GLEYESGARD
-911 KAIGFEEIFRKKSFE
+911 KAMGFEEIFRGREFE
-926 YGGHKVEVGLVFYNK
+926 YGGQKVGVELVFYNK
-941 GNKNRPKLEEYI
+941 GSKDKPKLEEYI
-953 KGSISEI
+953 KGSMREI

>member
-1 MEIVMSKNKTE
+1 MIMSQKNIE
-12 NYLLLNQIIKDTYR
+12 NRLLLNGIIKENFR
-26 DFSSFFKIDL
+26 DFSSFSGID
-36 ARFSYGLSLS
+36 FSSFSFGLNLT

-53 KYAIASLEMFYEGD
+53 KYAIASLKLYYENTGN
-67 GSERLIYKYNDFKKM
+67 EKLIYKYNRNFFSKNWLRE
-82 GYSVPPLK
+82 YQ
-90 FINRASFWMATGSG
+90 INRASFWMATGSG

-116 HLLQGSGKIG
+116 HLLQESGKIE
-126 KKPIMLLVPNDKI
+126 KKPMMLLVPNDKI

-145 RIQDYNQFNPI
+145 RIQDYNQYHSTTMRI
-156 PIRVSEI
+156 SEL

-168 NVLDLYPNEINLF
+168 NILDLYPNEINIF
-181 LGRSDLLDVE
+181 LGRSDLLDIE

-207 FLSPKGWYILLD
+207 FLSPNGWYILLD

-227 DSLRKEYINHLA
+227 DSVRKEYINQLA
-239 RGLGSERIAYEGAEK
+239 RGLGSERIEYEDDEK

-281 EKFNEDGYGK
+281 EKFNEDRYGK

-329 KNLFEKFTSQSSKPL
+329 KILFEKYTSQSSKPL

-385 KKREILQKLKTQK
+385 IKREILQKLKAQK

-429 KEISTCEACRIKGNV
+429 KEISACEACRIKDNT

-466 KKWEKDYITSLG
+466 KKWEKDYIASLG
-478 IELSEDLSQSFFGNI
+478 MELSEDLSQSFFGNI

-519 FINFINIGSSE
+519 FINFINIGSAE

-555 MKSHLEYGEKERIRG
+555 MESDLEYGEKERIRG

-660 IDMGYS
+660 ADMGYS

-680 TGGKQDKSPKEML
+680 TGGKQDKGPKEML
-693 QVMDAFFIC
+693 QVMDAFFVC

-741 LLKSDDK
+741 LLRSGNKDILIK
-748 EALVRE
+748 Q
-754 EKEKFAKGVIDIDTY
+754 EKEKLKNNVIDIDTY
-769 TQNIQK
+769 TQNIRE
-775 IENEKISG
+775 IENENFDDK
-783 YTFKID
+783 FKNEE
-789 GYGYTFSKELKEH
+789 YGYTFSKELKEH

-812 PQNNEISYVIRH
+812 PQSNEISYVIRH

-829 FLEDLKTYLDKN
+829 FLEDLKNYLRDD
-841 NHALQ
+841 NHALKK
-846 NYNWSF
+846 YNWSF
-852 SRIVENIDEIFIP
+852 SRIVENVDEIYIP
-865 YLDSTTQTERMFF
+865 YLDSKAQTERMFF

-887 KESGRYKIVFVDPK
+887 KESGRYKILFVDPK
-901 GLEYEAGARD
+901 GLEHESGARD
-911 KAIGFEEIFRKKSFE
+911 KAMGFEEIFRGREFE
-926 YGGHKVEVGLVFYNK
+926 YGGQKVGVELVFYNK
-941 GNKNRPKLEEYI
+941 GSKDKPKLEEYI
-953 KGSISEI
+953 KGSMREI

>member
-1 MEIVMSKNKTE
+1 MTMAENIH
-12 NYLLLNQIIKDTYR
+12 NYLLLNSIIKENFR
-26 DFSSFFKIDL
+26 DFSSFSGIDFSSFSFELNL
-36 ARFSYGLSLS
+36 A

-53 KYAIASLEMFYEGD
+53 KYAIASLKLYYENM
-67 GSERLIYKYNDFKKM
+67 GSEKFIYKYNQNLSSKNWLRE
-82 GYSVPPLK
+82 YQ
-90 FINRASFWMATGSG
+90 INRASFWMATGSG

-116 HLLQGSGKIG
+116 HLLQESGKIG

-145 RIQDYNQFNPI
+145 RIQDYNQYHSTTMRIF
-156 PIRVSEI
+156 EL

-168 NVLDLYPNEINLF
+168 NVLDLYPNEINVF

-207 FLSPKGWYILLD
+207 FLSSNGWYILLD

-227 DSLRKEYINHLA
+227 DSVRKEYINQLA
-239 RGLGSERIAYEGAEK
+239 RGLGSERIEYEDDEK

-329 KNLFEKFTSQSSKPL
+329 KILFEKYTSQSSKPL

-385 KKREILQKLKTQK
+385 IKREILQKLKAQK

-420 EIRESVFHS
+420 EIREGVFHS
-429 KEISTCEACRIKGNV
+429 KEISTCEAYRIKGNA

-466 KKWEKDYITSLG
+466 KKWEKDYIASLG

-493 NDEDSPINIMMGS
+493 NDKDSPINIMMGS

-519 FINFINIGSSE
+519 FINFINIGSAE

-541 GVRIEPYKNMRKRL
+541 GVRIEPFKNMRKRL
-555 MKSHLEYGEKERIRG
+555 TKSNLEYGEKEKIKG
-570 YESGL
+570 WESGL

-581 ATHHNAIKFIVENIQ
+581 ATHHGAIKAIVERIQ
-596 VLRTQTP
+596 DLRTQTP
-603 LKGIK
+603 LKGIQ

-617 IPKYQEIEEK
+617 VPKYQEV
-627 RNYRIADEDFENL
+627 DENRSYKISAKDFEEL
-640 KRYIKSFDEDVLIL
+640 KGFLQSFDEDVLLL
-654 SEEIRS
+654 SEEVKS
-660 IDMGYS
+660 VDMGYS
-666 TIQKIIQEDESIQK
+666 TIQKILQEDESIQK
-680 TGGKQDKSPKEML
+680 TGGKQDKSAEEL
-693 QVMDAFFIC
+693 FRAIDTFFVC
-702 KPKGLKE
+702 KQKDLKE
-709 FRELEGEICHFEKFT
+709 FRELEDEICHFEKFT

-741 LLKSDDK
+741 LLRSGNKDVLI
-748 EALVRE
+748 EQ
-754 EKEKFAKGVIDIDTY
+754 EKEKLKNNVIDIDTY
-769 TQNIQK
+769 TQNIRE
-775 IENEKISG
+775 IENENFDDK
-783 YTFKID
+783 FKNEE
-789 GYGYTFSKELKEH
+789 YGYTFSKELKEH

-812 PQNNEISYVIRH
+812 PQSNEISYVIRH

-829 FLEDLKTYLDKN
+829 FLEDLKNYLRDD
-841 NHALQ
+841 NHILKK
-846 NYNWSF
+846 YNWSF
-852 SRIVENIDEIFIP
+852 SRIVENVDEIYIP
-865 YLDSTTQTERMFF
+865 YLDSKIQTERMFF

-887 KESGRYKIVFVDPK
+887 KESRRYKILFVDPK
-901 GLEYEAGARD
+901 GLEHESGARD
-911 KAIGFEEIFRKKSFE
+911 KVMGFEEIFRGREFE
-926 YGGHKVEVGLVFYNK
+926 YEGYEVEVELVFYNK
-941 GNKNRPKLEEYI
+941 GNKNKPKLEEYI

>member
-1 MEIVMSKNKTE
+1 MIMSQKNIE
-12 NYLLLNQIIKDTYR
+12 NRLLLNGIIKENFR
-26 DFSSFFKIDL
+26 DFSSFSGID
-36 ARFSYGLSLS
+36 FSSFSFGLNLT

-53 KYAIASLEMFYEGD
+53 KYAIASLKLYYKNIGNEK
-67 GSERLIYKYNDFKKM
+67 LIYKYNRDLPSENWL
-82 GYSVPPLK
+82 GEHQ
-90 FINRASFWMATGSG
+90 INRASFWMATGSG

-116 HLLQGSGKIG
+116 HLLQESGKIG

-139 LSQFKQ
+139 LNQFKQ
-145 RIQDYNQFNPI
+145 RIQDYNQFNST
-156 PIRVSEI
+156 PIRVFEL

-207 FLSPKGWYILLD
+207 FLSSNGWYILLD

-227 DSLRKEYINHLA
+227 DSIRKEYINQLA
-239 RGLGSERIAYEGAEK
+239 RGLGSERIEYDEVEK

-266 SDELDLQTCAFNYNL
+266 SDKLDLQTCAFNYNL
-281 EKFNEDGYGK
+281 EKFNNDGYGK

-329 KNLFEKFTSQSSKPL
+329 KILFEKYTSQSSKPL

-373 RVMGT
+373 RVIGT

-385 KKREILQKLKTQK
+385 IKRETLQKLKAQK

-420 EIRESVFHS
+420 EIREGVFHS
-429 KEISTCEACRIKGNV
+429 KEISTCEAYRIKGNA

-466 KKWEKDYITSLG
+466 KKWEKDYIASLG

-519 FINFINIGSSE
+519 FINFINIGSAE

-555 MKSHLEYGEKERIRG
+555 MESDLEYGEKERIRG

-660 IDMGYS
+660 ADMGYS

-680 TGGKQDKSPKEML
+680 TGGKQDKNPKEML
-693 QVMDAFFIC
+693 QVMDAFFVC

-741 LLKSDDK
+741 LLRSGNKDVLIK
-748 EALVRE
+748 Q
-754 EKEKFAKGVIDIDTY
+754 EKEKLKNNVIDIDTY
-769 TQNIQK
+769 TQNIRE
-775 IENEKISG
+775 IENENFDDK
-783 YTFKID
+783 FKNEE
-789 GYGYTFSKELKEH
+789 YGYTFSKELKEH

-812 PQNNEISYVIRH
+812 PQSNEISYVIRH

-829 FLEDLKTYLDKN
+829 FLEDLKNYLRDD
-841 NHALQ
+841 NHALKK
-846 NYNWSF
+846 YNWSF
-852 SRIVENIDEIFIP
+852 SRIVENVDEIYIP
-865 YLDSTTQTERMFF
+865 YLDSKAQTERMFF

-887 KESGRYKIVFVDPK
+887 KESGRYKILFVDPK
-901 GLEYEAGARD
+901 GLEHESGARD
-911 KAIGFEEIFRKKSFE
+911 KAMGFEEIFRGREFE
-926 YGGHKVEVGLVFYNK
+926 YGGQKVGVELVFYNK
-941 GNKNRPKLEEYI
+941 GSKDKPKLEEYI
-953 KGSISEI
+953 KGSMREI

>member
-1 MEIVMSKNKTE
+1 MIMSQKNIE
-12 NYLLLNQIIKDTYR
+12 NRLLLNGIIKENFR
-26 DFSSFFKIDL
+26 DFSSFSGID
-36 ARFSYGLSLS
+36 FSSFSFGLNLT

-53 KYAIASLEMFYEGD
+53 KYAIASLKLYYENT
-67 GSERLIYKYNDFKKM
+67 GSEKLIYKYNQNLSSKNWLRE
-82 GYSVPPLK
+82 YQ
-90 FINRASFWMATGSG
+90 INRASFWMATGSG

-116 HLLQGSGKIG
+116 HLLQESRKIG

-139 LSQFKQ
+139 LNQFKQ
-145 RIQDYNQFNPI
+145 RIQDYNQFNST
-156 PIRVSEI
+156 PIRVFEL

-207 FLSPKGWYILLD
+207 FLSSNGWYILLD

-227 DSLRKEYINHLA
+227 DSIRKEYINQLA
-239 RGLGSERIAYEGAEK
+239 RGLRSERIEYDEVEK

-281 EKFNEDGYGK
+281 EKFNNDGYGK
-291 NIAILDEKLRFKED
+291 NIAILDEKLRFKEN

-320 IFGAIKKSK
+320 IFGTIKKSK
-329 KNLFEKFTSQSSKPL
+329 KILFEKYSFQSSKPL

-378 KIEGFEN
+378 KVENFESI
-385 KKREILQKLKTQK
+385 KSQMLEKLKSQK
-398 LYFSSQDLSKEFLK
+398 TYFSSENLSSEFLE
-412 ILEEITLD
+412 ILRQITLD

-429 KEISTCEACRIKGNV
+429 REISTCEACRIKGNA

-466 KKWEKDYITSLG
+466 KKWEKDYIASLG

-493 NDEDSPINIMMGS
+493 NDENSPINIMMGS

-519 FINFINIGSSE
+519 FINFINIGSAE

-555 MKSHLEYGEKERIRG
+555 AKSDLEYGEREKIKG
-570 YESGL
+570 WGSGL

-581 ATHHNAIKFIVENIQ
+581 ATHHGAIKLIVEKIQ
-596 VLRTQTP
+596 DLRTQTP
-603 LKGIK
+603 LKGIQ
-608 KSKTFSPLL
+608 KSKIFSPLL
-617 IPKYQEIEEK
+617 VPKYQEVEGNRSYKISK
-627 RNYRIADEDFENL
+627 EDFEEL
-640 KRYIKSFDEDVLIL
+640 KGYLQSFDEDVLLLNEDIKNL
-654 SEEIRS
+654 
-660 IDMGYS
+660 DMGYS
-666 TIQKIIQEDESIQK
+666 TIQKVIQEDESIQK
-680 TGGKQDKSPKEML
+680 TGAKQNKSPKEML
-693 QVMDAFFIC
+693 QIIDTFFIC
-702 KPKGLKE
+702 KQKNLKE
-709 FRELEGEICHFEKFT
+709 FRELEDEICHFEKFT

-732 EGINKGIEK
+732 EAINKGIEK
-741 LLKSDDK
+741 LLKSGDK
-748 EALVRE
+748 EALIRE
-754 EKEKFAKGVIDIDTY
+754 EKEKLAKGVTDIDVY

-775 IENEKISG
+775 IESEKISG
-783 YTFKID
+783 DDFKID
-789 GYGYTFSKELKEH
+789 EYGYTFSKELKEH

-812 PQNNEISYVIRH
+812 LQDNEISYVIRH

-829 FLEDLKTYLDKN
+829 FLEDLKNYLRDE
-841 NHALQ
+841 NHALKK
-846 NYNWSF
+846 YNWSF
-852 SRIVENIDEIFIP
+852 SRVVENIDEIYIH
-865 YLDSTTQTERMFF
+865 YLDSKTQTERMFF
-878 PDFIFWLQD
+878 PDFIFWLQE
-887 KESGRYKIVFVDPK
+887 KESKKYKIIFVDPK
-901 GLEYEAGARD
+901 GLEHESGARD
-911 KAIGFEEIFRKKSFE
+911 KAMGFQDIFKDKKFE
-926 YGGHKVEVGLVFYNK
+926 YMGSEVEVELVFYNK
-941 GNKNRPKLEEYI
+941 GDKNKPNLEEYI
-953 KGSISEI
+953 KGNISEI

>member
-1 MEIVMSKNKTE
+1 MIMSQKNIE
-12 NYLLLNQIIKDTYR
+12 NRLLLNGIIKENFR
-26 DFSSFFKIDL
+26 DFSSFSGID
-36 ARFSYGLSLS
+36 FSSFSFGLNLT

-53 KYAIASLEMFYEGD
+53 KYAIASLKLYYENT
-67 GSERLIYKYNDFKKM
+67 GSEKLIYKYNQNLSSKNWLRE
-82 GYSVPPLK
+82 YQ
-90 FINRASFWMATGSG
+90 INRASFWMATGSG

-116 HLLQGSGKIG
+116 HLLQESRKIG

-139 LSQFKQ
+139 LNQFKQ
-145 RIQDYNQFNPI
+145 RIQDYNQFNST
-156 PIRVSEI
+156 PIRVFEL

-181 LGRSDLLDVE
+181 LGHSDLLDVE

-207 FLSPKGWYILLD
+207 FLSSNGWYILLD

-227 DSLRKEYINHLA
+227 YSIRKEYINQLA
-239 RGLGSERIAYEGAEK
+239 RGLRSERIEYDEVEK

-281 EKFNEDGYGK
+281 EKFNNDGYGK
-291 NIAILDEKLRFKED
+291 NIAILDEKLRFKEN

-320 IFGAIKKSK
+320 IFGTIKKSK
-329 KNLFEKFTSQSSKPL
+329 KILFEKYSFQSSKPL

-378 KIEGFEN
+378 KVENFESI
-385 KKREILQKLKTQK
+385 KSQMLEKLKSQK
-398 LYFSSQDLSKEFLK
+398 TYFSSENLSSEFLE
-412 ILEEITLD
+412 ILRQITLD

-429 KEISTCEACRIKGNV
+429 REISTCEACRIKGNA

-466 KKWEKDYITSLG
+466 KKWEKDYIASLG
-478 IELSEDLSQSFFGNI
+478 IELSEDLSQSFFENI
-493 NDEDSPINIMMGS
+493 NDKDSPINIMMGS

-519 FINFINIGSSE
+519 FINFINIGSAE

-555 MKSHLEYGEKERIRG
+555 AKSDLEYGEREKIKG
-570 YESGL
+570 WGSGL

-581 ATHHNAIKFIVENIQ
+581 ATHHGAIKLIVEKIQ
-596 VLRTQTP
+596 DLRTQTP
-603 LKGIK
+603 LKGIQ

-617 IPKYQEIEEK
+617 VPKYQEVEGNRSYKISK
-627 RNYRIADEDFENL
+627 EDFEEL
-640 KRYIKSFDEDVLIL
+640 KGYLQSFDEDVLLLNEDIKNL
-654 SEEIRS
+654 
-660 IDMGYS
+660 DMGYS
-666 TIQKIIQEDESIQK
+666 TIQKVIQEDESIQK
-680 TGGKQDKSPKEML
+680 TGAKQNKSPKEML
-693 QVMDAFFIC
+693 QIIDTFFIC
-702 KPKGLKE
+702 KQKNLKE
-709 FRELEGEICHFEKFT
+709 FRELEDEICHFEKFT

-732 EGINKGIEK
+732 EAINKGIEK
-741 LLKSDDK
+741 LLKSGDK
-748 EALVRE
+748 EALIRE
-754 EKEKFAKGVIDIDTY
+754 EKEKLAKGVIDIDVY

-775 IENEKISG
+775 IESEKISG
-783 YTFKID
+783 DDFKID
-789 GYGYTFSKELKEH
+789 EYGYTFSKELKEH

-812 PQNNEISYVIRH
+812 LQDNEISYVIRH

-829 FLEDLKTYLDKN
+829 FLEDLKNYLRDE
-841 NHALQ
+841 NHALKK
-846 NYNWSF
+846 YNWSF
-852 SRIVENIDEIFIP
+852 SRVVENIDEIYIP
-865 YLDSTTQTERMFF
+865 YLDSKTQTERMFF
-878 PDFIFWLQD
+878 PDFIFWLQE
-887 KESGRYKIVFVDPK
+887 KESKKYKIIFVDPK
-901 GLEYEAGARD
+901 GLEHESGARD
-911 KAIGFEEIFRKKSFE
+911 KAMGFQDIFKDKKFE
-926 YGGHKVEVGLVFYNK
+926 YMGSEVEVELVFYNK
-941 GNKNRPKLEEYI
+941 GDKNKPNLEEYI
-953 KGSISEI
+953 KGNISEI

>member
-1 MEIVMSKNKTE
+1 MIMSQKNIE
-12 NYLLLNQIIKDTYR
+12 NRLLLNGIIKENFR
-26 DFSSFFKIDL
+26 DFSSFSGID
-36 ARFSYGLSLS
+36 FSSFSFGLNLT

-53 KYAIASLEMFYEGD
+53 KYAIASLKLYYENT
-67 GSERLIYKYNDFKKM
+67 GSEKLIYKYNQNLSSKNWLRE
-82 GYSVPPLK
+82 YQ
-90 FINRASFWMATGSG
+90 INRASFWMATGSG

-116 HLLQGSGKIG
+116 HLLQESRKIG

-139 LSQFKQ
+139 LNQFKQ
-145 RIQDYNQFNPI
+145 RIQDYNQFNST
-156 PIRVSEI
+156 PIRVFEL

-207 FLSPKGWYILLD
+207 FLSSNGWYILLD

-227 DSLRKEYINHLA
+227 DSIRKEYINQLA
-239 RGLGSERIAYEGAEK
+239 RGLRSERIEYDEVEK

-281 EKFNEDGYGK
+281 EKFNNDGYGK
-291 NIAILDEKLRFKED
+291 NIAILDEKLRFKEN

-320 IFGAIKKSK
+320 IFGTIKKSK
-329 KNLFEKFTSQSSKPL
+329 KILFEKYSFQSSKPL

-378 KIEGFEN
+378 KVENFESI
-385 KKREILQKLKTQK
+385 KSQMLEKLKSQK
-398 LYFSSQDLSKEFLK
+398 TYFSSENLSSEFLE
-412 ILEEITLD
+412 ILRQITLD

-429 KEISTCEACRIKGNV
+429 REISTCEACRIKGNA

-466 KKWEKDYITSLG
+466 KKWEKDYIASLG

-493 NDEDSPINIMMGS
+493 NDENSPINIMMGS

-519 FINFINIGSSE
+519 FINFINIGSAE

-555 MKSHLEYGEKERIRG
+555 AKSDLEYGEREKIKG
-570 YESGL
+570 WGSGL

-581 ATHHNAIKFIVENIQ
+581 ATHHGAIKLIVEKIQ
-596 VLRTQTP
+596 DLRTQTP
-603 LKGIK
+603 LKGIQ
-608 KSKTFSPLL
+608 KSKIFSPLL
-617 IPKYQEIEEK
+617 VPKYQEVEGNRSYKISK
-627 RNYRIADEDFENL
+627 EDFEEL
-640 KRYIKSFDEDVLIL
+640 KGYLQSFDEDVLLLNEDIKNL
-654 SEEIRS
+654 
-660 IDMGYS
+660 DMGYS
-666 TIQKIIQEDESIQK
+666 TIQKVIQEDESIQK
-680 TGGKQDKSPKEML
+680 TGAKQNKSPKEML
-693 QVMDAFFIC
+693 QIIDTFFIC
-702 KPKGLKE
+702 KQKNLKE
-709 FRELEGEICHFEKFT
+709 FRELEDEICHFEKFT

-732 EGINKGIEK
+732 EAINKGIEK
-741 LLKSDDK
+741 LLKSGDK
-748 EALVRE
+748 EALIRE
-754 EKEKFAKGVIDIDTY
+754 EKEKLAKGVTDIDVY

-775 IENEKISG
+775 IESEKISG
-783 YTFKID
+783 DDFKID
-789 GYGYTFSKELKEH
+789 EYGYTFSKELKEH

-812 PQNNEISYVIRH
+812 LQDNEISYVIRH

-829 FLEDLKTYLDKN
+829 FLEDLKNYLRDE
-841 NHALQ
+841 NHALKK
-846 NYNWSF
+846 YNWSF
-852 SRIVENIDEIFIP
+852 SRVVENIDEIYIP
-865 YLDSTTQTERMFF
+865 YLDSKTQTERMFF
-878 PDFIFWLQD
+878 PDFIFWLQE
-887 KESGRYKIVFVDPK
+887 KESKKYKIIFVDPK
-901 GLEYEAGARD
+901 GLEHESGARD
-911 KAIGFEEIFRKKSFE
+911 KAMGFQDIFKDKKFE
-926 YGGHKVEVGLVFYNK
+926 YMGSEVEVELVFYNK
-941 GNKNRPKLEEYI
+941 GDKNKPNLEEYI
-953 KGSISEI
+953 KGNISEI

>member
-1 MEIVMSKNKTE
+1 MIMSQKNIE
-12 NYLLLNQIIKDTYR
+12 NRLLLNGIIKENFR
-26 DFSSFFKIDL
+26 DFSSFSGID
-36 ARFSYGLSLS
+36 FSSFSFGLNLT

-53 KYAIASLEMFYEGD
+53 KYAIASLKLYYKNIGNEK
-67 GSERLIYKYNDFKKM
+67 LIYKYNRDLPSENWL
-82 GYSVPPLK
+82 GEHQ
-90 FINRASFWMATGSG
+90 INRASFWMATGSG

-116 HLLQGSGKIG
+116 HLLQESRKIG

-139 LSQFKQ
+139 LNQFKQ
-145 RIQDYNQFNPI
+145 RIQDYNQFNST
-156 PIRVSEI
+156 PIRVFEL

-207 FLSPKGWYILLD
+207 FLSSNGWYILLD

-227 DSLRKEYINHLA
+227 DSIRKEYINQLA
-239 RGLGSERIAYEGAEK
+239 RGLRSERIEYDEVEK

-320 IFGAIKKSK
+320 IFGTIKKSK
-329 KNLFEKFTSQSSKPL
+329 KILFEKYSFQSSKPL

-378 KIEGFEN
+378 KVENFESI
-385 KKREILQKLKTQK
+385 KSQMLEKLKSQK
-398 LYFSSQDLSKEFLK
+398 TYFSSENLSSEFLE
-412 ILEEITLD
+412 ILRQITLD

-429 KEISTCEACRIKGNV
+429 REISTCEACRIKGNA

-466 KKWEKDYITSLG
+466 KKWEKDYIASLG

-493 NDEDSPINIMMGS
+493 NDENSPINIMMGS

-519 FINFINIGSSE
+519 FINFINIGSAE

-555 MKSHLEYGEKERIRG
+555 TKSNLEYGEKEKIKG
-570 YESGL
+570 WESGL

-581 ATHHNAIKFIVENIQ
+581 ATHHGAIKAIVERIQ
-596 VLRTQTP
+596 DLRTQTP
-603 LKGIK
+603 LKGIQ

-617 IPKYQEIEEK
+617 VPKYQEVDGNRSYKISAK
-627 RNYRIADEDFENL
+627 DFEEL
-640 KRYIKSFDEDVLIL
+640 KGFLQSFDEDVLLL
-654 SEEIRS
+654 SEEVKS
-660 IDMGYS
+660 VDMGYS
-666 TIQKIIQEDESIQK
+666 TIQKVLQEDESIQK
-680 TGGKQDKSPKEML
+680 TGGKQDKSAEEL
-693 QVMDAFFIC
+693 FRAIDTFFVC
-702 KPKGLKE
+702 KQKDLKE
-709 FRELEGEICHFEKFT
+709 FRELEDEICHFEKFT

-741 LLKSDDK
+741 LLRSGNKDVLI
-748 EALVRE
+748 EQ
-754 EKEKFAKGVIDIDTY
+754 EKEKLKNNVIDIDTY
-769 TQNIQK
+769 TQNIRE
-775 IENEKISG
+775 IENENFDDK
-783 YTFKID
+783 FKNEE
-789 GYGYTFSKELKEH
+789 YGYTFSKELKEH

-829 FLEDLKTYLDKN
+829 FLEDLKNYLRDD
-841 NHALQ
+841 NHALKK
-846 NYNWSF
+846 YNWSF
-852 SRIVENIDEIFIP
+852 SRIVENVDEIFIP

-887 KESGRYKIVFVDPK
+887 KESRRYKILFVDPK
-901 GLEYEAGARD
+901 GLEHESGARD
-911 KAIGFEEIFRKKSFE
+911 KAMGFEEIFRRREFE
-926 YGGHKVEVGLVFYNK
+926 YRGQKVGVELVFYNK
-941 GNKNRPKLEEYI
+941 GSKDKPKLEEYI
-953 KGSISEI
+953 KGSMREI

>member
-1 MEIVMSKNKTE
+1 MIMSQKNIE
-12 NYLLLNQIIKDTYR
+12 NRLLLNGIIKENFR
-26 DFSSFFKIDL
+26 DFSSFSGID
-36 ARFSYGLSLS
+36 FSSFSFGLNLT

-53 KYAIASLEMFYEGD
+53 KYAIASLKLYYKNIGNEK
-67 GSERLIYKYNDFKKM
+67 LIYKYNRDLPSENWL
-82 GYSVPPLK
+82 GEHQ
-90 FINRASFWMATGSG
+90 INRASFWMATGSG

-116 HLLQGSGKIG
+116 HLLQESGKIG

-139 LSQFKQ
+139 LNQFKQ
-145 RIQDYNQFNPI
+145 RIQDYNQFNST
-156 PIRVSEI
+156 PIRVFEL

-207 FLSPKGWYILLD
+207 FLSSNGWYILLD

-227 DSLRKEYINHLA
+227 DSIRKEYINQLA
-239 RGLGSERIAYEGAEK
+239 RGLGSERIEYDEVEK

-281 EKFNEDGYGK
+281 EKFNNDGYGK
-291 NIAILDEKLRFKED
+291 NIAILDEKLQFKEN
-305 ENDEEKINRVIESFI
+305 ENNEEKINRVIESFI
-320 IFGAIKKSK
+320 IFGTIKKSK
-329 KNLFEKFTSQSSKPL
+329 KILFEKYTSQSSKPL

-378 KIEGFEN
+378 KVENFESI
-385 KKREILQKLKTQK
+385 KSQMLEKLKSQK

-420 EIRESVFHS
+420 EIREGVFHS
-429 KEISTCEACRIKGNV
+429 KEISTCEAYRIKGNA

-466 KKWEKDYITSLG
+466 KKWEKDYIASLG

-493 NDEDSPINIMMGS
+493 NDENSPINIMMGS

-519 FINFINIGSSE
+519 FINFINIGSAE

-555 MKSHLEYGEKERIRG
+555 TKSNLEYGEKEKIKG
-570 YESGL
+570 WESGL

-581 ATHHNAIKFIVENIQ
+581 ATHHGAIKAIVERIQ
-596 VLRTQTP
+596 DLRTQTP
-603 LKGIK
+603 LKGIQ

-617 IPKYQEIEEK
+617 VPKYQEVDGNRSYKISAK
-627 RNYRIADEDFENL
+627 DFEEL
-640 KRYIKSFDEDVLIL
+640 KGFLQSFDEDVLLL
-654 SEEIRS
+654 SEEAKS
-660 IDMGYS
+660 VDMGYS
-666 TIQKIIQEDESIQK
+666 TIQKVLQEDESIQK
-680 TGGKQDKSPKEML
+680 TGGKQDKSAEEL
-693 QVMDAFFIC
+693 FRAIDTFFVC
-702 KPKGLKE
+702 KQKDLKE
-709 FRELEGEICHFEKFT
+709 FRELEDEICHFEKFT

-741 LLKSDDK
+741 LLRSGNKDVLI
-748 EALVRE
+748 EQ
-754 EKEKFAKGVIDIDTY
+754 EKEKLKNNVIDIDTY
-769 TQNIQK
+769 TQNIRE
-775 IENEKISG
+775 IENENFDDK
-783 YTFKID
+783 FKNEE
-789 GYGYTFSKELKEH
+789 YGYTFSKELKEH

-829 FLEDLKTYLDKN
+829 FLEDLKNYLRDD
-841 NHALQ
+841 NHALKK
-846 NYNWSF
+846 YNWSF
-852 SRIVENIDEIFIP
+852 SRIVENVDEIFIP

-887 KESGRYKIVFVDPK
+887 KESRRYKILFVDPK
-901 GLEYEAGARD
+901 GLEHESGARD
-911 KAIGFEEIFRKKSFE
+911 KAMGFQDIFKDKKFE
-926 YGGHKVEVGLVFYNK
+926 YMGSEVEVELVFYNK
-941 GNKNRPKLEEYI
+941 GDKNKPNLEEYI
-953 KGSISEI
+953 KGNISEI

>member
-1 MEIVMSKNKTE
+1 MENR
-12 NYLLLNQIIKDTYR
+12 LFLNSIIKESFR
-26 DFSSFFKIDL
+26 DFSSFSGIDFSSFSFGLNL
-36 ARFSYGLSLS
+36 A

-53 KYAIASLEMFYEGD
+53 KYAIASLKLYYENT
-67 GSERLIYKYNDFKKM
+67 GSEKLIYKYNQNLSSKNWLRE
-82 GYSVPPLK
+82 YQ
-90 FINRASFWMATGSG
+90 INRASFWMATGSG

-116 HLLQGSGKIG
+116 HLLQESGKIE

-145 RIQDYNQFNPI
+145 RIQDYNQYHSTTMRI
-156 PIRVSEI
+156 SEL

-168 NVLDLYPNEINLF
+168 NILDLYPNEINVF

-207 FLSPKGWYILLD
+207 FLSPNGWYILLD

-227 DSLRKEYINHLA
+227 DSVRKEYINQLA
-239 RGLGSERIAYEGAEK
+239 RGLGSERIECEDDEK

-329 KNLFEKFTSQSSKPL
+329 KILFEKYTLQSSKSL

-385 KKREILQKLKTQK
+385 IKRETLQKLKAQK

-420 EIRESVFHS
+420 EIREGVFHS
-429 KEISTCEACRIKGNV
+429 KEISTCETYRIKGNA

-466 KKWEKDYITSLG
+466 KKWEKDYIASLG

-493 NDEDSPINIMMGS
+493 NDENSPINIMMGS

-519 FINFINIGSSE
+519 FINFINIGSAE

-541 GVRIEPYKNMRKRL
+541 GVRIEPFKNMRKRL
-555 MKSHLEYGEKERIRG
+555 TKSNLEYGEKEKIKG
-570 YESGL
+570 WESGL

-581 ATHHNAIKFIVENIQ
+581 ATHHGAIKAIVERIQ
-596 VLRTQTP
+596 DLRTQTP
-603 LKGIK
+603 LKGIQ

-617 IPKYQEIEEK
+617 VPKYQEVDGNRSYKISAK
-627 RNYRIADEDFENL
+627 DFEEL
-640 KRYIKSFDEDVLIL
+640 KGFLQSFDEDVLLL
-654 SEEIRS
+654 SEEVKS
-660 IDMGYS
+660 VDMGYS
-666 TIQKIIQEDESIQK
+666 TIQKVLQEDESIQK
-680 TGGKQDKSPKEML
+680 TGGKQDKSAEEL
-693 QVMDAFFIC
+693 FRAIDTFFVC
-702 KPKGLKE
+702 KQKDLKE
-709 FRELEGEICHFEKFT
+709 FRELEDEICHFEKFT

-741 LLKSDDK
+741 LLRSGNKDVLI
-748 EALVRE
+748 EQ
-754 EKEKFAKGVIDIDTY
+754 EKEKLKNNVIDIDTY
-769 TQNIQK
+769 TQNIRE
-775 IENEKISG
+775 IENENFDDK
-783 YTFKID
+783 FKNEE
-789 GYGYTFSKELKEH
+789 YGYTFSKELKEH

-812 PQNNEISYVIRH
+812 PQSNEISYVIRH

-829 FLEDLKTYLDKN
+829 FLEDLKNYLRDD
-841 NHALQ
+841 NHVLKK
-846 NYNWSF
+846 YNWSF
-852 SRIVENIDEIFIP
+852 SRIVENVDEIYIP
-865 YLDSTTQTERMFF
+865 YLDSKIQTERMFF

-887 KESGRYKIVFVDPK
+887 KESRRYKILFVDPK
-901 GLEYEAGARD
+901 GLEHESGARD
-911 KAIGFEEIFRKKSFE
+911 KAMGFEEIFRGKEFE
-926 YGGHKVEVGLVFYNK
+926 YRGQKVGVELVFYNK
-941 GNKNRPKLEEYI
+941 GSKDKPKLEEYI
-953 KGSISEI
+953 KGSMREI

>member
-1 MEIVMSKNKTE
+1 MSQKSIE
-12 NYLLLNQIIKDTYR
+12 NRLLLNSIIKENFR
-26 DFSSFFKIDL
+26 DFSSFSGID
-36 ARFSYGLSLS
+36 FSSFSFGLNLT

-53 KYAIASLEMFYEGD
+53 KYAIASLKLYYENT
-67 GSERLIYKYNDFKKM
+67 GSEKLIYKYNQNLSSKNWLRE
-82 GYSVPPLK
+82 YQ
-90 FINRASFWMATGSG
+90 INRASFWMATGSG

-116 HLLQGSGKIG
+116 HLLQESGKIE

-145 RIQDYNQFNPI
+145 RIQDYNQYHSTTMRI
-156 PIRVSEI
+156 SEP

-168 NVLDLYPNEINLF
+168 NILDLYPNEINVF

-207 FLSPKGWYILLD
+207 FLSSNGWYILLD

-227 DSLRKEYINHLA
+227 DSIRKEYINQLA
-239 RGLGSERIAYEGAEK
+239 RGLRSERIEYDEVEK

-320 IFGAIKKSK
+320 IFGTIKKSK
-329 KNLFEKFTSQSSKPL
+329 KILFEKYSFQSSKPL

-378 KIEGFEN
+378 KVENFESI
-385 KKREILQKLKTQK
+385 KSQMLEKLKSQK
-398 LYFSSQDLSKEFLK
+398 TYFSSENLSSEFLE
-412 ILEEITLD
+412 ILRQITLD

-429 KEISTCEACRIKGNV
+429 REISTCEACRIKGNA

-466 KKWEKDYITSLG
+466 KKWEKDYIASLG

-493 NDEDSPINIMMGS
+493 NDENSPINIMMGS

-519 FINFINIGSSE
+519 FINFINIGSAE

-555 MKSHLEYGEKERIRG
+555 TKSNLEYGEKEKIKG
-570 YESGL
+570 WESGL

-581 ATHHNAIKFIVENIQ
+581 ATHHGAIKAIVERIQ
-596 VLRTQTP
+596 DLRTQTP
-603 LKGIK
+603 LKGIQ

-617 IPKYQEIEEK
+617 VPKYQEVDGNRSYKISAK
-627 RNYRIADEDFENL
+627 DFEEL
-640 KRYIKSFDEDVLIL
+640 KGFLQSFDEDVLLL
-654 SEEIRS
+654 SEEVKS
-660 IDMGYS
+660 VDMGYS
-666 TIQKIIQEDESIQK
+666 TIQKVLQEDESIQK
-680 TGGKQDKSPKEML
+680 TGGKQDKSAEEL
-693 QVMDAFFIC
+693 FRAIDTFFVC
-702 KPKGLKE
+702 KQKDLKE
-709 FRELEGEICHFEKFT
+709 FRELEDEICHFEKFT

-741 LLKSDDK
+741 LLRSGNKDVLI
-748 EALVRE
+748 EQ
-754 EKEKFAKGVIDIDTY
+754 EKEKLKNNVIDIDTY
-769 TQNIQK
+769 TQNIRE
-775 IENEKISG
+775 IENENFDDK
-783 YTFKID
+783 FKNEE
-789 GYGYTFSKELKEH
+789 YGYTFSKELKEH

-829 FLEDLKTYLDKN
+829 FLEDLKNYLRDD
-841 NHALQ
+841 NHALKK
-846 NYNWSF
+846 YNWSF
-852 SRIVENIDEIFIP
+852 SRIVENVDEIFIP

-887 KESGRYKIVFVDPK
+887 KESRRYKILFVDPK
-901 GLEYEAGARD
+901 GLEHESGARD
-911 KAIGFEEIFRKKSFE
+911 KAMGFEEIFRRREFE
-926 YGGHKVEVGLVFYNK
+926 YRGQKVGVELVFYNK
-941 GNKNRPKLEEYI
+941 GSKDKPKLEEYI
-953 KGSISEI
+953 KGSMREI

>member
-1 MEIVMSKNKTE
+1 MIMSQKNIE
-12 NYLLLNQIIKDTYR
+12 NRLLLNGIIKENFR
-26 DFSSFFKIDL
+26 DFSSFSGID
-36 ARFSYGLSLS
+36 FSSFSFGLNLT

-53 KYAIASLEMFYEGD
+53 KYAIASLKLYYKNIGNEK
-67 GSERLIYKYNDFKKM
+67 LIYKYNRDLPSENWL
-82 GYSVPPLK
+82 GEHQ
-90 FINRASFWMATGSG
+90 INRASFWMATGSG

-116 HLLQGSGKIG
+116 HLLQESGKIG

-139 LSQFKQ
+139 LNQFKQ
-145 RIQDYNQFNPI
+145 RIQDYNQFNST
-156 PIRVSEI
+156 PIRVFEL

-207 FLSPKGWYILLD
+207 FLSSNGWYILLD

-227 DSLRKEYINHLA
+227 DSIRKEYINQLA
-239 RGLGSERIAYEGAEK
+239 RGLGSERIEYDEVEK

-281 EKFNEDGYGK
+281 EKFNNDGYGK
-291 NIAILDEKLRFKED
+291 NIAILDEKLQFKEN
-305 ENDEEKINRVIESFI
+305 ENNEEKINRVIESFI
-320 IFGAIKKSK
+320 IFGTIKKSK
-329 KNLFEKFTSQSSKPL
+329 KILFEKYTSQSSKPL

-378 KIEGFEN
+378 KVENFESI
-385 KKREILQKLKTQK
+385 KSQMLEKLKSQK

-420 EIRESVFHS
+420 EIREGVFHS
-429 KEISTCEACRIKGNV
+429 KEISTCEAYRIKGNA

-466 KKWEKDYITSLG
+466 KKWEKDYIASLG

-493 NDEDSPINIMMGS
+493 NDENSPINIMMGS

-519 FINFINIGSSE
+519 FINFINIGSAE

-555 MKSHLEYGEKERIRG
+555 TKSNLEYGEKEKIKG
-570 YESGL
+570 WESGL

-581 ATHHNAIKFIVENIQ
+581 ATHHGAIKAIVERIQ
-596 VLRTQTP
+596 DLRTQTP
-603 LKGIK
+603 LKGIQ

-617 IPKYQEIEEK
+617 VPKYQEVDGNRSYKISAK
-627 RNYRIADEDFENL
+627 DFEEL
-640 KRYIKSFDEDVLIL
+640 KGFLQSFDEDVLLL
-654 SEEIRS
+654 SEEVKS
-660 IDMGYS
+660 VDMGYS
-666 TIQKIIQEDESIQK
+666 TIQKVLQEDESIQK
-680 TGGKQDKSPKEML
+680 TGGKQDKSAEEL
-693 QVMDAFFIC
+693 FRAIDTFFVC
-702 KPKGLKE
+702 KQKDLKE
-709 FRELEGEICHFEKFT
+709 FRELEDEICHFEKFT

-732 EGINKGIEK
+732 EAINKGIEK
-741 LLKSDDK
+741 LLKSGDK
-748 EALVRE
+748 EALIRE
-754 EKEKFAKGVIDIDTY
+754 EKEKLAKGVIDIDVY

-775 IENEKISG
+775 IESEKISG
-783 YTFKID
+783 DDFKID
-789 GYGYTFSKELKEH
+789 EYGYTFSKELKEH

-812 PQNNEISYVIRH
+812 LQDNEISYVIRH

-829 FLEDLKTYLDKN
+829 FLEDLKNYLRDE
-841 NHALQ
+841 NHALKK
-846 NYNWSF
+846 YNWSF
-852 SRIVENIDEIFIP
+852 SRVVENIDEIYIP
-865 YLDSTTQTERMFF
+865 YLDNKTQTERMFF
-878 PDFIFWLQD
+878 PDFIFWLQE
-887 KESGRYKIVFVDPK
+887 KESKKYKIIFVDPK
-901 GLEYEAGARD
+901 GLEHESGARD
-911 KAIGFEEIFRKKSFE
+911 KAMGFQDIFKDKKFE
-926 YGGHKVEVGLVFYNK
+926 YMGSEVEVELVFYNK
-941 GNKNRPKLEEYI
+941 GDKNKPNLEEYI
-953 KGSISEI
+953 KGNISEI